1 MADVKLPKFGGKTG
15 GDDYNDRFEEFISII
30 LSTILFGT
38 KQKDFKATESK
49 ATINDKKKSLM
60 GMIEDQNNK
69 LNFIAK
75 YLEEKKKQDDKDRDA
90 LSKSMFSNSS
100 PEKTINEIIVTITS
114 KGNLQALNDLVE
126 FCQEVSK
133 DGDKN
138 VKHTLETIGAFTSLI
153 DSIIALSEKLP
164 SIAKAIMFNVKL
176 SLMLATILSATEYI
190 NDKKNIENIEA
201 ADKFIP
207 ILQKFSHELSK
218 TIKNMS
224 SAGENAGILQGITN
238 LYSINLYL
246 KGINKNVNY
255 INKNFDLRKLK
266 MATNRI
272 EHIEKFAVSIKNT
285 TKAISIAGV
294 LATVGVVAMVPITVF
309 LLAFWALKKLADKL
323 FGKDDKAMASMAAVG
338 AMSAGNGISKTD
350 KGAGSSKDGFVKM
363 ALSIAIIGLTLLFA
377 GMVVS
382 LVDMGKLFKFVV
394 TLGIFMLAMAGIM
407 KLVSS
412 GFDEKGIEAMKNF
425 MSVVIICGVIM
436 LVGAALMYIPGLIE
450 NAFLFTGVLLLF
462 VIGVSIPFIFFK
474 IVGDIVLKQVKYV
487 MALVILSGA
496 LLLIGAYMLMEYP
509 ELKEYLHDFTA
520 ILLGFIGALCTIY
533 AIFGKFCK
541 SSLKSAY
548 NLAILVG
555 VSALALTLGPILL
568 SLRFGTSVGD
578 MVTAGLYTAGFA
590 AILWGFIALIL
601 KSVNSLTKNSAK
613 IAISQAAMTGL
624 AILIGAATA
633 AITLGPIALNLAGVE
648 LIEVAK
654 FAAVLLAT
662 VGGFILV
669 AKIIDKAKTSITK
682 ALIPAGMMI
691 LIATA
696 LTGCVAVLV
705 NLIPKVEGKYLTL
718 YGLLLFMGV
727 MVASLTAA
735 IFGLGMIS
743 MNPVF
748 WAGVAAMG
756 TISLIALTLSI
767 ATMNIA
773 NALNVIKDIPED
785 VLETAPINI
794 ARVVGLMF
802 AAIGGLLTGKMVLMK
817 ADGSQEVINCGKIE
831 KEYLESGFLSTSPF
845 GVLVNNATKIGDIIS
860 NIAEGLKGY
869 AELKLPTGFKSD
881 GTPSGF
887 RPFKDSDFNSAAI
900 NMARIVGLMF
910 LTIGGLITGQMN
922 LPDSRGN
929 ITTLEIT
936 PLPIW
941 ALRENMFIDSP
952 FTVLIN
958 NATKIGDIIS
968 NISKGLQDYALLKI
982 PTGFDPKTGE
992 PTGFTKMTDKTF
1004 TDAAKNIAAVV
1015 TGMFVPFINMA
1026 NGNFDP
1032 SDSEFTK
1039 LVNKQEFEEFFHE
1052 GWFNDSPAQLLLKN
1066 ASKLGGIIS
1075 SLTNA
1080 MKDYADFRVADKWD
1094 EKGNPIHYERIDLNK
1109 VIPNATAN
1117 ITKIVTSMF
1126 GIMMDI
1132 AKDPNM
1138 QKIQKTAVEKTQGFM
1153 SAMVPMT
1160 TMLANVSDII
1170 GSYASGKFC
1179 KYNEKGEEIP
1189 PVFNITDDNIE
1200 MARENMRK
1208 TVDCML
1214 GMFTDTQASISENLG
1229 DYKSIADLIDPSNH
1243 ENGLKQ
1249 MYDDFNGEDD
1259 TEDLAKYTGA
1269 LAKAQKNNNEAYV
1282 QGTIGVLLSV
1292 INGLKTISGAVKDII
1307 EETSKID
1314 IGSSLYERQGYT
1326 WLTKNIHDILHIGTK
1341 NILRVTGGL
1350 TSGTRLFTKDQLKIT
1365 KDKFKSISDLISDEI
1380 DLFAK
1385 LGELDEKQNNSIN
1398 KNNGRSPIATLSDD
1412 LAKFSIKISGLNTNK
1427 MNTVIKL
1434 ANAVEKMGA
1443 QFGGIDRLVNAITNK
1458 LTVVLVKLIS
1468 QLNASATTINKAEKI
1483 QATRHALIK
1492 EAIKSID
1499 GLMKQ
1504 QINVMIRQEDS
1515 STPGGSPGGSPG
1527 DSLKPTASTT
1537 GTGIKGTGNQGSNQK
1552 KP

>member
-138 VKHTLETIGAFTSLI
+138 VKCTLETIGAFTTLI

-164 SIAKAIMFNVKL
+164 SMAKTIMFNVKL
-176 SLMLATILSATEYI
+176 SLMLATMLSATEYI

-266 MATNRI
+266 MATNRM

-285 TKAISIAGV
+285 TKAISIAGA

-323 FGKDDKAMASMAAVG
+323 FGKDDKTMASMAAVG
-338 AMSAGNGISKTD
+338 AMSTGNGISKAD

-377 GMVVS
+377 GMVIS
-382 LVDMGKLFKFVV
+382 LVDMGNLFKFVV
-394 TLGIFMLAMAGIM
+394 TLSIFMLAMAGIM

-450 NAFLFTGVLLLF
+450 NAFLFTAVLSLF
-462 VIGVSIPFIFFK
+462 IIGVSIPFLFFK
-474 IVGDIVLKQVKYV
+474 IVGSIVLKQVKYV

-509 ELKEYLHDFTA
+509 ELKGYLYEFTV
-520 ILLGFIGALCTIY
+520 ILLGFILALCTIY
-533 AIFGKFCK
+533 ARFGKQCK

-568 SLRFGTSVGD
+568 SLRFGTSIGD
-578 MVTAGLYTAGFA
+578 MGTAGLYVLGFGTLLLLFIRGILGVVSSIKKKIGDITM
-590 AILWGFIALIL
+590 AITG
-601 KSVNSLTKNSAK
+601 
-613 IAISQAAMTGL
+613 MTEL

-633 AITLGPIALNLAGVE
+633 AITLGPIALNLAGIE
-648 LIEVAK
+648 LLEVAK

-705 NLIPKVEGKYLTL
+705 NLIPKVEGKFWTL

-727 MVASLTAA
+727 MVGSLTAA

-773 NALNVIKDIPED
+773 NALNIIKDIPED

-869 AELKLPTGFKSD
+869 AELKLPIGFKSD

-910 LTIGGLITGQMN
+910 LAIGGLITGQMN

-992 PTGFTKMTDKTF
+992 PTGFTRMTDKTF

-1039 LVNKQEFEEFFHE
+1039 LVNKHEFEAFFHE

-1132 AKDPNM
+1132 AKDPKM

-1189 PVFNITDDNIE
+1189 PVFNITDDNIRI
-1200 MARENMRK
+1200 ARENMRK

-1214 GMFTDTQASISENLG
+1214 GMFTDTQASIAENLG

-1249 MYDDFNGEDD
+1249 MYDDFKGEDD
-1259 TEDLAKYTGA
+1259 TADLAKYTEA
-1269 LAKAQKNNNEAYV
+1269 LTKAQKNNNEAYV

-1326 WLTKNIHDILHIGTK
+1326 WLTKNIHDILHVGTK

-1365 KDKFKSISDLISDEI
+1365 KDKFKLISDLISDEI

-1515 STPGGSPGGSPG
+1515 STPGGSPGGSP
-1527 DSLKPTASTT
+1527 DNSLKPTTPTT
-1537 GTGIKGTGNQGSNQK
+1537 GTDIRKTNQGSGGAR
-1552 KP
+1552 

>member
-138 VKHTLETIGAFTSLI
+138 VKRTLETIGAFTTLI

-164 SIAKAIMFNVKL
+164 SMAKTIMFNVKL
-176 SLMLATILSATEYI
+176 SLMLATMLSATEYI

-266 MATNRI
+266 MATNRM

-285 TKAISIAGV
+285 TKAISIAGA

-323 FGKDDKAMASMAAVG
+323 FGKDDKTMASMAAVG
-338 AMSAGNGISKTD
+338 AMSTGNGISKTD

-377 GMVVS
+377 GMVIS
-382 LVDMGKLFKFVV
+382 LVDMGNLFKFVV
-394 TLGIFMLAMAGIM
+394 TLSIFMLAMAGIM

-450 NAFLFTGVLLLF
+450 NAFLFTAVLSLF
-462 VIGVSIPFIFFK
+462 VIGVSIPFLFFK
-474 IVGDIVLKQVKYV
+474 IVGSIVLKQVKYV

-509 ELKEYLHDFTA
+509 ELKGYLYEFTV
-520 ILLGFIGALCTIY
+520 ILLGFILALCTIY
-533 AIFGKFCK
+533 ARFGKQCK

-568 SLRFGTSVGD
+568 SLRFGTNIGD
-578 MVTAGLYTAGFA
+578 MGIATLYVAGFGA
-590 AILWGFIALIL
+590 LLLLFIRGILGVVSSIKKKIGDITMAITG
-601 KSVNSLTKNSAK
+601 
-613 IAISQAAMTGL
+613 MTEL

-633 AITLGPIALNLAGVE
+633 AITLGPIALNLAGIE
-648 LIEVAK
+648 LLEVAK

-705 NLIPKVEGKYLTL
+705 NLIPKVEGKFWTL

-727 MVASLTAA
+727 MVGSLTAA

-773 NALNVIKDIPED
+773 NALNIIKDIPED

-910 LTIGGLITGQMN
+910 LAIGGLITGQMN

-992 PTGFTKMTDKTF
+992 PTGFTRMTDKTF

-1039 LVNKQEFEEFFHE
+1039 LVNKHEFEAFFHE

-1132 AKDPNM
+1132 AKDPKM

-1189 PVFNITDDNIE
+1189 PVFNITDDNIRI
-1200 MARENMRK
+1200 ARENMRK

-1214 GMFTDTQASISENLG
+1214 GMFTDTQASIAENLG

-1259 TEDLAKYTGA
+1259 TADLAKYTEA

-1326 WLTKNIHDILHIGTK
+1326 WLTKNIHDILHVGTK

-1365 KDKFKSISDLISDEI
+1365 KDKFKLISDLISDEI

-1515 STPGGSPGGSPG
+1515 STPGGSPGGSP
-1527 DSLKPTASTT
+1527 DNSLKPTTPTT
-1537 GTGIKGTGNQGSNQK
+1537 GTDIRKTNQGSGGAR
-1552 KP
+1552 

>member
-90 LSKSMFSNSS
+90 LSKSMFSSSS

-138 VKHTLETIGAFTSLI
+138 VKRALETIGAFTTLI

-164 SIAKAIMFNVKL
+164 SIAKTIMFNVKL
-176 SLMLATILSATEYI
+176 SLMLATMLSATEYI
-190 NDKKNIENIEA
+190 NDKKTIENIEA

-207 ILQKFSHELSK
+207 TLQKFSHGLSE

-224 SAGENAGILQGITN
+224 SAGENAGILQGIIN

-246 KGINKNVNY
+246 KGINKNVDY
-255 INKNFDLRKLK
+255 INKHFDLRKLK
-266 MATNRI
+266 MATNRM

-285 TKAISIAGV
+285 TKAISIAGA
-294 LATVGVVAMVPITVF
+294 LATVAVVAMVPITVF

-323 FGKDDKAMASMAAVG
+323 FGKDDKTMASMAAVG
-338 AMSAGNGISKTD
+338 SMSTGNGISKSD
-350 KGAGSSKDGFVKM
+350 KGTGSSKDGFVKM

-450 NAFLFTGVLLLF
+450 NAFLFTAVLSLF
-462 VIGVSIPFIFFK
+462 IIGVSIPFLFFK
-474 IVGDIVLKQVKYV
+474 IVGNIVLKQVKYV

-509 ELKEYLHDFTA
+509 ELKGYLYEFTA

-578 MVTAGLYTAGFA
+578 MATAGLYVAGFGL
-590 AILWGFIALIL
+590 ILWGFIKLIL

-613 IAISQAAMTGL
+613 IAISQAAMIGL

-705 NLIPKVEGKYLTL
+705 NLIPKVEGKYGTL
-718 YGLLLFMGV
+718 YGLLLFMGI
-727 MVASLTAA
+727 MVGSLTAA

-773 NALNVIKDIPED
+773 NALNIIKDIPED

-881 GTPSGF
+881 GTPAGF

-910 LTIGGLITGQMN
+910 LAIGGLITGQMN

-992 PTGFTKMTDKTF
+992 PTGFTRMTDKTF

-1039 LVNKQEFEEFFHE
+1039 LVNKHEFEEFFHE

-1080 MKDYADFRVADKWD
+1080 MKDYADFRVPDKWD

-1132 AKDPNM
+1132 AKDPKM

-1189 PVFNITDDNIE
+1189 PVFNITDDNIKI
-1200 MARENMRK
+1200 ARENMRK

-1214 GMFTDTQASISENLG
+1214 GMFTDTQASISEHLG

-1249 MYDDFNGEDD
+1249 MYDDFKGEDD
-1259 TEDLAKYTGA
+1259 TADLAKYTEA

-1326 WLTKNIHDILHIGTK
+1326 WLTKNIHDILHVGTK

-1365 KDKFKSISDLISDEI
+1365 QEKFKSISDLISDEI

-1385 LGELDEKQNNSIN
+1385 LGELNEKQNNSVN

-1515 STPGGSPGGSPG
+1515 STPGGSPGGSPS
-1527 DSLKPTASTT
+1527 DSLKPTTPLT
-1537 GTGIKGTGNQGSNQK
+1537 GAGKDKHNPGSN
-1552 KP
+1552 PGSGG

>member
-90 LSKSMFSNSS
+90 LSKSIFSSSS

-138 VKHTLETIGAFTSLI
+138 VKRTLETIGAFTSLI

-164 SIAKAIMFNVKL
+164 SIAKTIMFNVKL
-176 SLMLATILSATEYI
+176 SLMLATMLSATEYI
-190 NDKKNIENIEA
+190 NDKKTIENIEA

-207 ILQKFSHELSK
+207 ILQKFSSELSK

-224 SAGENAGILQGITN
+224 SAGENAGILQGIIN

-246 KGINKNVNY
+246 KGINKNVAY
-255 INKNFDLRKLK
+255 INKNFDLKKLK
-266 MATNRI
+266 MATNRM

-285 TKAISIAGV
+285 TKAISIAGA
-294 LATVGVVAMVPITVF
+294 LATVAVVAMVPITVF

-323 FGKDDKAMASMAAVG
+323 FGKDDKTMASMAAVG
-338 AMSAGNGISKTD
+338 AMSTGNGISKTD

-377 GMVVS
+377 GMVMS
-382 LVDMGKLFKFVV
+382 LVDMGKLFIFVF
-394 TLGIFMLAMAGIM
+394 TLSLFVLAMAGIM

-462 VIGVSIPFIFFK
+462 IIGVSIPFIFFK

-509 ELKEYLHDFTA
+509 ELKGYLDEFSA

-568 SLRFGTSVGD
+568 SLRFGTNIGD
-578 MVTAGLYTAGFA
+578 MGIAALYVAGFGA
-590 AILWGFIALIL
+590 LLLLFIRGILSVVSSIKKKIGDITMAITG
-601 KSVNSLTKNSAK
+601 
-613 IAISQAAMTGL
+613 MTEL

-648 LIEVAK
+648 LLEVAK

-669 AKIIDKAKTSITK
+669 AKLIDKAKSSITK

-705 NLIPKVEGKYLTL
+705 NLIPKVEGKYWTL
-718 YGLLLFMGV
+718 YGLLLFMGA
-727 MVASLTAA
+727 MVVSLTAA

-756 TISLIALTLSI
+756 TISIIALTLSI

-773 NALNVIKDIPED
+773 NALNIIKDIPED

-910 LTIGGLITGQMN
+910 LAIGGLITGQMN

-992 PTGFTKMTDKTF
+992 PTGFTRMTDKTF

-1039 LVNKQEFEEFFHE
+1039 LVNKHEFEEFFHE

-1132 AKDPNM
+1132 AKDPKM

-1189 PVFNITDDNIE
+1189 PVFNITDDNIKI
-1200 MARENMRK
+1200 ARENMRK

-1249 MYDDFNGEDD
+1249 MYDDFKGEDD
-1259 TEDLAKYTGA
+1259 TEDLAKYTEA
-1269 LAKAQKNNNEAYV
+1269 LTKAQKNNNEAYV

-1326 WLTKNIHDILHIGTK
+1326 WLTKNIHDILHVGTK

-1515 STPGGSPGGSPG
+1515 STPGGSPGGSPD
-1527 DSLKPTASTT
+1527 DSLKPPTT
-1537 GTGIKGTGNQGSNQK
+1537 PGTGPGKGQGNKSV
-1552 KP
+1552 

>member
-164 SIAKAIMFNVKL
+164 SIAKVIMFNVKL

-266 MATNRI
+266 MVTNRI

-338 AMSAGNGISKTD
+338 AMSTGNGISKTD

-509 ELKEYLHDFTA
+509 ELKGYLYEFTA

-578 MVTAGLYTAGFA
+578 MGTAALYTAGFA

-624 AILIGAATA
+624 AILIGVATA

-654 FAAVLLAT
+654 FAVVLLAT

-743 MNPVF
+743 MNPIF

-756 TISLIALTLSI
+756 TISIIALTLSI

-869 AELKLPTGFKSD
+869 AELKLPIGFKSD

-910 LTIGGLITGQMN
+910 LAIGGLITGQMN

-992 PTGFTKMTDKTF
+992 PTGFTRMTDKTF

-1039 LVNKQEFEEFFHE
+1039 LVNKHEFEEFFHE

-1117 ITKIVTSMF
+1117 ITSIVTSMF

-1132 AKDPNM
+1132 AQDPKM

-1160 TMLANVSDII
+1160 AMLANVSDII

-1189 PVFNITDDNIE
+1189 PVFNITDDNIKI
-1200 MARENMRK
+1200 ARENMRK

-1214 GMFTDTQASISENLG
+1214 GMFTDTQASIAENLG

-1504 QINVMIRQEDS
+1504 QINVMIRQEDN
-1515 STPGGSPGGSPG
+1515 STPGGSPGGSPD
-1527 DSLKPTASTT
+1527 DSSKPSASIT
-1537 GTGIKGTGNQGSNQK
+1537 GNGKGQNNQGSGGYKQK
-1552 KP
+1552 

>member
-138 VKHTLETIGAFTSLI
+138 VKCTLETIGAFTTLI

-164 SIAKAIMFNVKL
+164 SMAKTIMFNVKL
-176 SLMLATILSATEYI
+176 SLMLATMLSATEYI

-266 MATNRI
+266 MATNRM

-285 TKAISIAGV
+285 TKAISIAGA

-323 FGKDDKAMASMAAVG
+323 FGKDDKTMASMAAVG
-338 AMSAGNGISKTD
+338 AMSTGNGISKAD

-377 GMVVS
+377 GMVIS
-382 LVDMGKLFKFVV
+382 LVDMGNLFKFVV
-394 TLGIFMLAMAGIM
+394 TLSIFMLAMAGIM

-450 NAFLFTGVLLLF
+450 NAFLFTAVLSLF
-462 VIGVSIPFIFFK
+462 IIGVSIPFLFFK
-474 IVGDIVLKQVKYV
+474 IVGSIVLKQVKYV

-509 ELKEYLHDFTA
+509 ELKGYLYEFTV
-520 ILLGFIGALCTIY
+520 ILLGFILALCTIY
-533 AIFGKFCK
+533 ARFGKQCK

-568 SLRFGTSVGD
+568 SLRFGTNIGD
-578 MVTAGLYTAGFA
+578 MGIATLYVAGFGA
-590 AILWGFIALIL
+590 LLLLFIRGILGVVSSIKKKIGDITMAITG
-601 KSVNSLTKNSAK
+601 
-613 IAISQAAMTGL
+613 MTEL

-633 AITLGPIALNLAGVE
+633 AITLGPIALNLAGIE
-648 LIEVAK
+648 LLEVAK

-705 NLIPKVEGKYLTL
+705 NLIPKVEGKFWTL

-727 MVASLTAA
+727 MVGSLTAA

-773 NALNVIKDIPED
+773 NALNIIKDIPED

-910 LTIGGLITGQMN
+910 LAIGGLITGQMN

-992 PTGFTKMTDKTF
+992 PTGFTRMTDKTF

-1039 LVNKQEFEEFFHE
+1039 LVNKHEFEAFFHE

-1117 ITKIVTSMF
+1117 ITSIVTSMF

-1132 AKDPNM
+1132 AKDPKM

-1189 PVFNITDDNIE
+1189 PVFNITDDNIRI
-1200 MARENMRK
+1200 ARENMRK

-1214 GMFTDTQASISENLG
+1214 GMFTDTQASIAENLG

-1259 TEDLAKYTGA
+1259 TADLAKYTEA

-1326 WLTKNIHDILHIGTK
+1326 WLTKNIHDILHVGTK

-1365 KDKFKSISDLISDEI
+1365 KDKFKLISDLISDEI

-1515 STPGGSPGGSPG
+1515 STPGGSPGGSP
-1527 DSLKPTASTT
+1527 DNSLKPTTPTT
-1537 GTGIKGTGNQGSNQK
+1537 GTDIRKTNQGSGGAR
-1552 KP
+1552 

>member
-90 LSKSMFSNSS
+90 LSKNMFSSSS

-138 VKHTLETIGAFTSLI
+138 VKRTLETIGAFTTLI

-164 SIAKAIMFNVKL
+164 SMAKTIMFNVKL
-176 SLMLATILSATEYI
+176 SLMLATMLSATEYI

-266 MATNRI
+266 MATNRM

-285 TKAISIAGV
+285 TKAISIAGA

-323 FGKDDKAMASMAAVG
+323 FGKDDKTMASMAAVG
-338 AMSAGNGISKTD
+338 AMSTGNGISKTD

-377 GMVVS
+377 GMVIS
-382 LVDMGKLFKFVV
+382 LVDMGNLFKFVV
-394 TLGIFMLAMAGIM
+394 TLSIFMLAMAGIM

-450 NAFLFTGVLLLF
+450 NAFLFTAVLSLF
-462 VIGVSIPFIFFK
+462 IIGVSIPFLFFK
-474 IVGDIVLKQVKYV
+474 IVGSIVLKQVKYV

-509 ELKEYLHDFTA
+509 ELKGYLYEFTV
-520 ILLGFIGALCTIY
+520 ILLGFILALCTIY
-533 AIFGKFCK
+533 ARFGKQCK

-568 SLRFGTSVGD
+568 SLRFGTNIGD
-578 MVTAGLYTAGFA
+578 MGIAALYVAGFGA
-590 AILWGFIALIL
+590 LLLLFIRGILGVVSSIKKKIGDITMAITG
-601 KSVNSLTKNSAK
+601 
-613 IAISQAAMTGL
+613 MTEL

-633 AITLGPIALNLAGVE
+633 AITLGPIALNLAGIE
-648 LIEVAK
+648 LLEVAK

-669 AKIIDKAKTSITK
+669 AKLIDKAKSSITK

-705 NLIPKVEGKYLTL
+705 NLIPKVEGKFWTL

-727 MVASLTAA
+727 MVGSLTAA

-743 MNPVF
+743 MNPIF

-773 NALNVIKDIPED
+773 NALNIIKDIPED

-869 AELKLPTGFKSD
+869 AELKLPIGFKSD

-910 LTIGGLITGQMN
+910 LAIGGLITGQMN

-992 PTGFTKMTDKTF
+992 PTGFTRMTDKTF

-1039 LVNKQEFEEFFHE
+1039 LVNKHEFEAFFHE

-1117 ITKIVTSMF
+1117 ITSIVTSMF

-1132 AKDPNM
+1132 AKDPKM

-1189 PVFNITDDNIE
+1189 PVFNITDDNIRI
-1200 MARENMRK
+1200 ARENMRK

-1214 GMFTDTQASISENLG
+1214 GMFTDTQASIAENLG

-1249 MYDDFNGEDD
+1249 MYDDFKGEDD
-1259 TEDLAKYTGA
+1259 TADLAKYTEA
-1269 LAKAQKNNNEAYV
+1269 LTKAQKNNNEAYV

-1326 WLTKNIHDILHIGTK
+1326 WLTKNIHDILHVGTK

-1365 KDKFKSISDLISDEI
+1365 KDKFKLISDLISDEI

-1515 STPGGSPGGSPG
+1515 STPGGSPGGSPD
-1527 DSLKPTASTT
+1527 DSLKPPTPPT
-1537 GTGIKGTGNQGSNQK
+1537 GTGKGMNNQGSGGRGG
-1552 KP
+1552 

>member
-90 LSKSMFSNSS
+90 LSKSMFSSSS

-138 VKHTLETIGAFTSLI
+138 VKRTLETIGAFTTLI

-164 SIAKAIMFNVKL
+164 SMAKTIMFNVKL
-176 SLMLATILSATEYI
+176 SLMLATMLSATEYI

-266 MATNRI
+266 MATNRM

-285 TKAISIAGV
+285 TKAISIAGA

-323 FGKDDKAMASMAAVG
+323 FGKDDKTMASMAAVG
-338 AMSAGNGISKTD
+338 AMSTGNGISKTD

-377 GMVVS
+377 GMVIS
-382 LVDMGKLFKFVV
+382 LVDMGNLFKFVV
-394 TLGIFMLAMAGIM
+394 TLSIFMLAMAGIM

-450 NAFLFTGVLLLF
+450 NAFLFTAVLSLF
-462 VIGVSIPFIFFK
+462 IIGVSIPFLFFK
-474 IVGDIVLKQVKYV
+474 IVGSIVLKQVKYV

-509 ELKEYLHDFTA
+509 ELKGYLYEFTV
-520 ILLGFIGALCTIY
+520 ILLGFILALCTIY
-533 AIFGKFCK
+533 ARFGKQCK

-568 SLRFGTSVGD
+568 SLRFGTNIGD
-578 MVTAGLYTAGFA
+578 MGIAALYVAGFGA
-590 AILWGFIALIL
+590 LLLLFIRGILGVVSSIKKKIGDITMAITG
-601 KSVNSLTKNSAK
+601 
-613 IAISQAAMTGL
+613 MTEL

-633 AITLGPIALNLAGVE
+633 AITLGPIALNLAGIE
-648 LIEVAK
+648 LLEVAK

-669 AKIIDKAKTSITK
+669 AKLIDKAKSSITK

-705 NLIPKVEGKYLTL
+705 NLIPKVEGKFWTL

-727 MVASLTAA
+727 MVGSLTAA

-743 MNPVF
+743 MNPIF

-773 NALNVIKDIPED
+773 NALNIIKDIPED

-794 ARVVGLMF
+794 VRVVGLMF

-869 AELKLPTGFKSD
+869 AELKLPIGFKSD

-910 LTIGGLITGQMN
+910 LAIGGLITGQMN

-992 PTGFTKMTDKTF
+992 PTGFTRMTDKTF

-1039 LVNKQEFEEFFHE
+1039 LVNKHEFEAFFHE

-1117 ITKIVTSMF
+1117 ITSIVTSMF

-1132 AKDPNM
+1132 AKDPKM

-1189 PVFNITDDNIE
+1189 PVFNITDDNIRI
-1200 MARENMRK
+1200 ARENMRK

-1214 GMFTDTQASISENLG
+1214 GMFTDTQASIAENLG

-1249 MYDDFNGEDD
+1249 MYDDFKGEDD
-1259 TEDLAKYTGA
+1259 TADLAKYTEA
-1269 LAKAQKNNNEAYV
+1269 LTKAQKNNNEAYV

-1326 WLTKNIHDILHIGTK
+1326 WLTKNIHDILHVGTK

-1365 KDKFKSISDLISDEI
+1365 KDKFKLISDLISDEI

-1515 STPGGSPGGSPG
+1515 STPGGSPGGSPD
-1527 DSLKPTASTT
+1527 DSLKPPTPPT
-1537 GTGIKGTGNQGSNQK
+1537 GTGKGMNNQGSGGRGG
-1552 KP
+1552 

>member
-90 LSKSMFSNSS
+90 LSKSIFSSSS

-138 VKHTLETIGAFTSLI
+138 VKCTLETIGAFTTLI

-164 SIAKAIMFNVKL
+164 SMAKTIMFNVKL
-176 SLMLATILSATEYI
+176 SLMLATMLSATEYI

-246 KGINKNVNY
+246 KGINKNVAY

-266 MATNRI
+266 MATNRM

-285 TKAISIAGV
+285 TKAISIAGA

-323 FGKDDKAMASMAAVG
+323 FGKDDKTMASMAAVG
-338 AMSAGNGISKTD
+338 AMSTGNGISKAD

-377 GMVVS
+377 GMVIS
-382 LVDMGKLFKFVV
+382 LVDMGNLFKFVV
-394 TLGIFMLAMAGIM
+394 TLSIFMLAMAGIM

-450 NAFLFTGVLLLF
+450 NAFLFTAVLLLF
-462 VIGVSIPFIFFK
+462 IIGVSRPFLFFK
-474 IVGDIVLKQVKYV
+474 IVGSIVLKQVKYV

-509 ELKEYLHDFTA
+509 ELKGYLYEFTV

-533 AIFGKFCK
+533 ARFGKQCK

-568 SLRFGTSVGD
+568 SLRFGTSIGD
-578 MVTAGLYTAGFA
+578 MGTAALYVGGFGL
-590 AILWGFIALIL
+590 ILWGFIKLIL

-613 IAISQAAMTGL
+613 IAISQAAMIGL
-624 AILIGAATA
+624 AILIGAATV
-633 AITLGPIALNLAGVE
+633 AITLGPIALNLAGIE
-648 LIEVAK
+648 LLEVAK
-654 FAAVLLAT
+654 FAAVLFAT

-705 NLIPKVEGKYLTL
+705 NLIPKVEGKFWTL

-727 MVASLTAA
+727 MVGSLTAA

-773 NALNVIKDIPED
+773 NALNIIKDIPED

-910 LTIGGLITGQMN
+910 LAIGGLITGQMN

-992 PTGFTKMTDKTF
+992 PTGFTRMTDKTF

-1039 LVNKQEFEEFFHE
+1039 LVNKHEFEEFFHE

-1117 ITKIVTSMF
+1117 ITSIVTSMF

-1132 AKDPNM
+1132 AKDPKM

-1189 PVFNITDDNIE
+1189 PVFNITDDNIRI
-1200 MARENMRK
+1200 ARENMRK

-1214 GMFTDTQASISENLG
+1214 GMFTDTQASIAENLG

-1249 MYDDFNGEDD
+1249 MYDDFKGEDD
-1259 TEDLAKYTGA
+1259 TADLAKYTEA
-1269 LAKAQKNNNEAYV
+1269 LTKAQKNNNEAYV

-1326 WLTKNIHDILHIGTK
+1326 WLTKNIHDILHVGTK

-1365 KDKFKSISDLISDEI
+1365 KDKFKLISDLISDEI

-1515 STPGGSPGGSPG
+1515 STPGGSPGGSPD
-1527 DSLKPTASTT
+1527 DSLKPTTPPT
-1537 GTGIKGTGNQGSNQK
+1537 GTGKGMNNQGSGGRG
-1552 KP
+1552 

>member
-90 LSKSMFSNSS
+90 LSKSIFSSSS

-138 VKHTLETIGAFTSLI
+138 VKRTLETIGAFTSLI

-164 SIAKAIMFNVKL
+164 SMAKIIMFNVKL
-176 SLMLATILSATEYI
+176 SLMLATMLSATEYI
-190 NDKKNIENIEA
+190 NDKKTIKNIEA

-207 ILQKFSHELSK
+207 ILQKFSDGLSK

-224 SAGENAGILQGITN
+224 SAGENAGILQGIIN

-246 KGINKNVNY
+246 KGINKNVAY

-266 MATNRI
+266 MATNRM

-285 TKAISIAGV
+285 TKAISIAGA

-323 FGKDDKAMASMAAVG
+323 FGKDDKTMASMAAVG
-338 AMSAGNGISKTD
+338 SMSTSNGISKTD

-377 GMVVS
+377 GMVMS
-382 LVDMGKLFKFVV
+382 LVDMGKLFIFVF
-394 TLGIFMLAMAGIM
+394 TLSLFVLAMAGIM

-462 VIGVSIPFIFFK
+462 IIGVSIPFIFFK

-509 ELKEYLHDFTA
+509 ELKGYLYEFTV
-520 ILLGFIGALCTIY
+520 ILLVFIGALCTIY
-533 AIFGKFCK
+533 ARFGKQCQ

-568 SLRFGTSVGD
+568 SLRFGTSIGD
-578 MVTAGLYTAGFA
+578 MATAGLYVLGFGTLLLLFIGG
-590 AILWGFIALIL
+590 ILLVVALI
-601 KSVNSLTKNSAK
+601 KKK
-613 IAISQAAMTGL
+613 IGDITMAITGMTELGIMIGIAA
-624 AILIGAATA
+624 A

-648 LIEVAK
+648 LLEVAK

-705 NLIPKVEGKYLTL
+705 NLIPKVEGKYWTL

-727 MVASLTAA
+727 MVGSLTAA
-735 IFGLGMIS
+735 IFGLGMIT

-773 NALNVIKDIPED
+773 IALNVIKDIPED
-785 VLETAPINI
+785 VLETAPISI

-869 AELKLPTGFKSD
+869 AELKLPIGFKSD
-881 GTPSGF
+881 GTPTGF

-910 LTIGGLITGQMN
+910 LAIGGLITGQMN

-992 PTGFTKMTDKTF
+992 PTGFTRMTDKTF

-1039 LVNKQEFEEFFHE
+1039 LVNRHEFEAFFHE

-1080 MKDYADFRVADKWD
+1080 MKDYADFRVPDKWD

-1132 AKDPNM
+1132 AKDPKM

-1189 PVFNITDDNIE
+1189 PVFNITDDNIKI
-1200 MARENMRK
+1200 ARENMRK

-1249 MYDDFNGEDD
+1249 MYDDFKGEDD
-1259 TEDLAKYTGA
+1259 TADLAKYTEA

-1326 WLTKNIHDILHIGTK
+1326 WLTKNIHDILHVGTK

-1515 STPGGSPGGSPG
+1515 STPGGSPGGSPD

-1537 GTGIKGTGNQGSNQK
+1537 RTGKDMRNPGSGNQDV
-1552 KP
+1552 

>member
-90 LSKSMFSNSS
+90 LSKSIFSSSS

-138 VKHTLETIGAFTSLI
+138 VKRTLETIGAFTSLI

-164 SIAKAIMFNVKL
+164 SMAKTIMFNVKL
-176 SLMLATILSATEYI
+176 SLMLATMLSATEYI
-190 NDKKNIENIEA
+190 NDKKAIENIEA
-201 ADKFIP
+201 ANKFIP
-207 ILQKFSHELSK
+207 TLQKFSHELSK

-224 SAGENAGILQGITN
+224 SAGENAGILQGIIN

-246 KGINKNVNY
+246 KGINKNVAY
-255 INKNFDLRKLK
+255 INKNFDLKKLE
-266 MATNRI
+266 MATNKM

-285 TKAISIAGV
+285 TKAISIAGA
-294 LATVGVVAMVPITVF
+294 LATVAVVAMVPITVF

-323 FGKDDKAMASMAAVG
+323 FGKDDKTMASMAAVG
-338 AMSAGNGISKTD
+338 AMSTGNGISKTD

-377 GMVVS
+377 GMVMS
-382 LVDMGKLFKFVV
+382 LVDMGKLFIFVF
-394 TLGIFMLAMAGIM
+394 TLSLFVLAMGGIM

-412 GFDEKGIEAMKNF
+412 GFDEKGIESMKNF

-462 VIGVSIPFIFFK
+462 IIGVSIPFIFFK

-487 MALVILSGA
+487 MALVILSEA

-509 ELKEYLHDFTA
+509 ELKGYLYEFTA
-520 ILLGFIGALCTIY
+520 ILLGFIFALCTIY
-533 AIFGKFCK
+533 ARFGKQCQ

-568 SLRFGTSVGD
+568 SLRFGTSFGD
-578 MVTAGLYTAGFA
+578 MGTAALYVAGFGGLLLLFIRGILYVVSSIKKKIGDITM
-590 AILWGFIALIL
+590 AITG
-601 KSVNSLTKNSAK
+601 
-613 IAISQAAMTGL
+613 MTEL

-669 AKIIDKAKTSITK
+669 AKMIDKAKSSITK

-705 NLIPKVEGKYLTL
+705 NLIPKVEGKFWTL
-718 YGLLLFMGV
+718 YGLLLFMGI
-727 MVASLTAA
+727 MVGSLTAA

-748 WAGVAAMG
+748 WTGVAAMG

-773 NALNVIKDIPED
+773 HALNIIKDIPED

-910 LTIGGLITGQMN
+910 LAIGGLITGQMN

-992 PTGFTKMTDKTF
+992 PTGFTRMTDKTF

-1039 LVNKQEFEEFFHE
+1039 LVNKHEFEEFFHE

-1080 MKDYADFRVADKWD
+1080 MKDYADFRVPDKWD

-1132 AKDPNM
+1132 AKDPKM

-1189 PVFNITDDNIE
+1189 PVFNITDDNIKI
-1200 MARENMRK
+1200 ARENMRK

-1214 GMFTDTQASISENLG
+1214 GMFTDTQASISEHLG

-1249 MYDDFNGEDD
+1249 MYDDFKGEDD
-1259 TEDLAKYTGA
+1259 TEDLAKYTEA
-1269 LAKAQKNNNEAYV
+1269 LTKAQKNNNEAYV

-1326 WLTKNIHDILHIGTK
+1326 WLTKNIHDILHVGTK

-1365 KDKFKSISDLISDEI
+1365 QEKFKSISDLISDEI

-1385 LGELDEKQNNSIN
+1385 LGELDEKQNDSIN

-1515 STPGGSPGGSPG
+1515 STPGGSPGGSPD
-1527 DSLKPTASTT
+1527 DSSKPSTP
-1537 GTGIKGTGNQGSNQK
+1537 GTGPGTGKGMNNPGGNV
-1552 KP
+1552 

>member
-90 LSKSMFSNSS
+90 LSKSIFSSSS
-100 PEKTINEIIVTITS
+100 PEKTVNEIIVTITS

-138 VKHTLETIGAFTSLI
+138 VKRTLETIGVFTSLI

-164 SIAKAIMFNVKL
+164 SMAKIIMFNVKL
-176 SLMLATILSATEYI
+176 SLMLATMLSATEYI
-190 NDKKNIENIEA
+190 NDKKTIENIEA

-207 ILQKFSHELSK
+207 ILQKFSSELSK

-224 SAGENAGILQGITN
+224 SAGENAGILQGIIN

-246 KGINKNVNY
+246 KGINKNVAY

-266 MATNRI
+266 MATNRM

-285 TKAISIAGV
+285 TKAISIAGA
-294 LATVGVVAMVPITVF
+294 LATVAVVAMVPITVF

-323 FGKDDKAMASMAAVG
+323 FGKDDKTMASMAAVG
-338 AMSAGNGISKTD
+338 AMSTGNGISKTD

-377 GMVVS
+377 GMVMS

-509 ELKEYLHDFTA
+509 ELKGYLYEFTA

-578 MVTAGLYTAGFA
+578 MVTAGFYVGGFGA
-590 AILWGFIALIL
+590 LLLLFIRGILSVVSSIKKKIGDITMAITG
-601 KSVNSLTKNSAK
+601 
-613 IAISQAAMTGL
+613 MTEL

-648 LIEVAK
+648 LLEVAK

-662 VGGFILV
+662 VAGFILV
-669 AKIIDKAKTSITK
+669 AKLIDKAKSSITK

-705 NLIPKVEGKYLTL
+705 NLIPKVEGKYWTL
-718 YGLLLFMGV
+718 YGLLLFMGA
-727 MVASLTAA
+727 MVVSLTAA

-773 NALNVIKDIPED
+773 HALNIIKDIPED

-910 LTIGGLITGQMN
+910 LAIGGLITGQMN

-992 PTGFTKMTDKTF
+992 PTGFTRMTDKTF

-1039 LVNKQEFEEFFHE
+1039 LVNKHEFEEFFHE

-1132 AKDPNM
+1132 AKDPKM

-1160 TMLANVSDII
+1160 TMLANVSNII

-1200 MARENMRK
+1200 IARENMRK

-1214 GMFTDTQASISENLG
+1214 GMFTDTQASISAHLG

-1249 MYDDFNGEDD
+1249 MYDDFKGEDD
-1259 TEDLAKYTGA
+1259 TEDLAKYTEA
-1269 LAKAQKNNNEAYV
+1269 LTKAQKNNNEAYV

-1326 WLTKNIHDILHIGTK
+1326 WLTKNIHDILHVGTK

-1365 KDKFKSISDLISDEI
+1365 QDKFKSISDLISDEI

-1385 LGELDEKQNNSIN
+1385 LGELNEKQNNSVN

-1515 STPGGSPGGSPG
+1515 STPGGSPGGSPD
-1527 DSLKPTASTT
+1527 DSLKPTTH
-1537 GTGIKGTGNQGSNQK
+1537 GTRPGIGQRNQGSD
-1552 KP
+1552 KPQ

>member
-90 LSKSMFSNSS
+90 LSKSIFSSSS

-138 VKHTLETIGAFTSLI
+138 VKCTLETIGAFTTLI

-164 SIAKAIMFNVKL
+164 SMAKTIMFNVKL
-176 SLMLATILSATEYI
+176 SLMLATMLSATEYI

-266 MATNRI
+266 MATNRM

-285 TKAISIAGV
+285 TKAISIAGA

-323 FGKDDKAMASMAAVG
+323 FGKDDKTMASMAAVG
-338 AMSAGNGISKTD
+338 AMSTGNGISKAD

-377 GMVVS
+377 GMVIS
-382 LVDMGKLFKFVV
+382 LVDMGNLFKFVV
-394 TLGIFMLAMAGIM
+394 TLSIFMLAMAGIM

-450 NAFLFTGVLLLF
+450 NAFLFTAVLLLF
-462 VIGVSIPFIFFK
+462 IIGVSRPFLFFK
-474 IVGDIVLKQVKYV
+474 IVGSIVLKQVKYV

-509 ELKEYLHDFTA
+509 ELKGYLYEFTV

-533 AIFGKFCK
+533 ARFGKQCK

-568 SLRFGTSVGD
+568 SLRFGTSIGD
-578 MVTAGLYTAGFA
+578 MGTAALYVGGFGL
-590 AILWGFIALIL
+590 ILWGFIKLIL

-613 IAISQAAMTGL
+613 IAISQAAMIGL
-624 AILIGAATA
+624 AILIGAATV
-633 AITLGPIALNLAGVE
+633 AITLGPIALNLAGIE
-648 LIEVAK
+648 LLEVAK
-654 FAAVLLAT
+654 FAAVLFAT

-705 NLIPKVEGKYLTL
+705 NLIPKVEGKFWTL

-727 MVASLTAA
+727 MVGSLTAA

-773 NALNVIKDIPED
+773 NALNIIKDIPED

-910 LTIGGLITGQMN
+910 LAIGGLITGQMN

-992 PTGFTKMTDKTF
+992 PTGFTRMTDKTF

-1039 LVNKQEFEEFFHE
+1039 LVNKHEFEEFFHE

-1117 ITKIVTSMF
+1117 ITSIVTSMF

-1132 AKDPNM
+1132 AKDPKM

-1189 PVFNITDDNIE
+1189 PVFNITDDNIRI
-1200 MARENMRK
+1200 ARENMRK

-1214 GMFTDTQASISENLG
+1214 GMFTDTQASIAENLG

-1249 MYDDFNGEDD
+1249 MYDDFKGEDD
-1259 TEDLAKYTGA
+1259 TADLAKYTEA
-1269 LAKAQKNNNEAYV
+1269 LTKAQKNNNEAYV

-1326 WLTKNIHDILHIGTK
+1326 WLTKNIHDILHVGTK

-1365 KDKFKSISDLISDEI
+1365 KDKFKLISDLISDEI

-1515 STPGGSPGGSPG
+1515 STPGGSPGGSPD
-1527 DSLKPTASTT
+1527 DSLKPTTPPT
-1537 GTGIKGTGNQGSNQK
+1537 GTGKGMNNQGSGGRG
-1552 KP
+1552 

>member
-138 VKHTLETIGAFTSLI
+138 VKCTLETIGAFTTLI

-164 SIAKAIMFNVKL
+164 SMAKTIMFNVKL
-176 SLMLATILSATEYI
+176 SLMLATMLSATEYI

-266 MATNRI
+266 MATNRM

-285 TKAISIAGV
+285 TKAISIAGA

-323 FGKDDKAMASMAAVG
+323 FGKDDKTMASMAAVG
-338 AMSAGNGISKTD
+338 AMSTGNGISKTD

-377 GMVVS
+377 GMVIS
-382 LVDMGKLFKFVV
+382 LVDMGNLFKFVV
-394 TLGIFMLAMAGIM
+394 TLSIFMLAMAGIM

-450 NAFLFTGVLLLF
+450 NAFLFTAVLSLF
-462 VIGVSIPFIFFK
+462 IIGVSIPFLFFK
-474 IVGDIVLKQVKYV
+474 IVGSIVLKQVKYV

-509 ELKEYLHDFTA
+509 ELKGYLYEFTV
-520 ILLGFIGALCTIY
+520 ILLGFILALCTIY
-533 AIFGKFCK
+533 ARFGKQCK

-568 SLRFGTSVGD
+568 SLRFGTSIGD
-578 MVTAGLYTAGFA
+578 MGTAGLYVLGFGTLLLLFIRGILGVVSSIKKKIGDITM
-590 AILWGFIALIL
+590 AITG
-601 KSVNSLTKNSAK
+601 
-613 IAISQAAMTGL
+613 MTEL

-705 NLIPKVEGKYLTL
+705 NLIPKVEGKFWTL

-727 MVASLTAA
+727 MVGSLTAA

-743 MNPVF
+743 MNPIF

-773 NALNVIKDIPED
+773 NALNIIKDIPED

-869 AELKLPTGFKSD
+869 AELKLPIGFKSD

-910 LTIGGLITGQMN
+910 LAIGGLITGQMN

-992 PTGFTKMTDKTF
+992 PTGFTRMTDKTF

-1039 LVNKQEFEEFFHE
+1039 LVNKHEFEAFFHE

-1117 ITKIVTSMF
+1117 ITSIVTSMF

-1132 AKDPNM
+1132 AKDPKM

-1189 PVFNITDDNIE
+1189 PVFNITDDNIRI
-1200 MARENMRK
+1200 ARENMRK

-1214 GMFTDTQASISENLG
+1214 GMFTDTQASIAENLG

-1249 MYDDFNGEDD
+1249 MYDDFKGEDD
-1259 TEDLAKYTGA
+1259 TADLAKYTEA
-1269 LAKAQKNNNEAYV
+1269 LTKAQKNNNEAYV

-1326 WLTKNIHDILHIGTK
+1326 WLTKNIHDILHVGTK

-1365 KDKFKSISDLISDEI
+1365 KDKFKLISDLISDEI

-1515 STPGGSPGGSPG
+1515 STPGGSPGGSPD
-1527 DSLKPTASTT
+1527 DSLKPTTPPT
-1537 GTGIKGTGNQGSNQK
+1537 GTGKGMNNQGSGGR
-1552 KP
+1552 

>member
-138 VKHTLETIGAFTSLI
+138 VKCTLETIGAFTTLI

-164 SIAKAIMFNVKL
+164 SMAKTIMFNVKL
-176 SLMLATILSATEYI
+176 SLMLATMLSATEYI

-266 MATNRI
+266 MATNRM

-285 TKAISIAGV
+285 TKAISIAGA

-323 FGKDDKAMASMAAVG
+323 FGKDDKTMASMAAVG
-338 AMSAGNGISKTD
+338 AMSTGNGISKTD

-377 GMVVS
+377 GMVIS
-382 LVDMGKLFKFVV
+382 LVDMGNLFKFVV
-394 TLGIFMLAMAGIM
+394 TLSIFMLAMAGIM

-450 NAFLFTGVLLLF
+450 NAFLFTAVLSLF
-462 VIGVSIPFIFFK
+462 VIGVSIPFLFFK
-474 IVGDIVLKQVKYV
+474 IVGSIVLKQVKYV

-509 ELKEYLHDFTA
+509 ELKGYLYEFTV
-520 ILLGFIGALCTIY
+520 ILLGFILALCTIY
-533 AIFGKFCK
+533 ARFGKQCK

-568 SLRFGTSVGD
+568 SLRFGTNIGD
-578 MVTAGLYTAGFA
+578 MGIATLYVAGFGA
-590 AILWGFIALIL
+590 LLLLFIRGILGVVSSIKKKIGDITMAITG
-601 KSVNSLTKNSAK
+601 
-613 IAISQAAMTGL
+613 MTEL

-705 NLIPKVEGKYLTL
+705 NLIPKVEGKFWTL

-727 MVASLTAA
+727 MVGSLTAA

-743 MNPVF
+743 MNPIF

-773 NALNVIKDIPED
+773 NALNIIKDIPED

-869 AELKLPTGFKSD
+869 AELKLPIGFKSD

-910 LTIGGLITGQMN
+910 LAIGGLITGQMN

-992 PTGFTKMTDKTF
+992 PTGFTRMTDKTF

-1039 LVNKQEFEEFFHE
+1039 LVNKHEFEAFFHE

-1117 ITKIVTSMF
+1117 ITSIVTSMF

-1132 AKDPNM
+1132 AKDPKM

-1189 PVFNITDDNIE
+1189 PVFNITDDNIRI
-1200 MARENMRK
+1200 ARENMRK

-1214 GMFTDTQASISENLG
+1214 GMFTDTQASIAENLG

-1259 TEDLAKYTGA
+1259 TADLAKYTEA

-1326 WLTKNIHDILHIGTK
+1326 WLTKNIHDILHVGTK

-1365 KDKFKSISDLISDEI
+1365 KDKFKLISDLISDEI

-1515 STPGGSPGGSPG
+1515 STPGGSPGGSPD
-1527 DSLKPTASTT
+1527 DSLKPTTPPT
-1537 GTGIKGTGNQGSNQK
+1537 GTGKGMNNQGSGGR
-1552 KP
+1552 

>member
-90 LSKSMFSNSS
+90 LSKSIFSSSS

-138 VKHTLETIGAFTSLI
+138 VKRTLETIGVFTSLI

-164 SIAKAIMFNVKL
+164 SMAKIIMFNVKL
-176 SLMLATILSATEYI
+176 SLMLATMLTATEYI
-190 NDKKNIENIEA
+190 NDKKTIENIEA

-207 ILQKFSHELSK
+207 TLQKFSHGLSE

-224 SAGENAGILQGITN
+224 SAGENAGILQGIIN

-246 KGINKNVNY
+246 KGINKNVAY

-266 MATNRI
+266 MATNRM

-285 TKAISIAGV
+285 TKAISIAGA

-323 FGKDDKAMASMAAVG
+323 FGKDDKTMASMAAVG
-338 AMSAGNGISKTD
+338 AMSTGNGISKTD

-382 LVDMGKLFKFVV
+382 LVDMGKLFKFVI
-394 TLGIFMLAMAGIM
+394 TLSIFMLAMAGIM

-450 NAFLFTGVLLLF
+450 NAFLFTAVLSLF
-462 VIGVSIPFIFFK
+462 IIGVSIPFLFFK
-474 IVGDIVLKQVKYV
+474 IVGNIVLKQVKYV

-509 ELKEYLHDFTA
+509 ELKGYLYEFTV
-520 ILLGFIGALCTIY
+520 ILLGFIFALCTIY
-533 AIFGKFCK
+533 ARFGKQCQ

-568 SLRFGTSVGD
+568 SLRFGTSIGD
-578 MVTAGLYTAGFA
+578 MATAGLYVAGFGL
-590 AILWGFIALIL
+590 ILWGFIKLIL

-613 IAISQAAMTGL
+613 IAISQAAMIGL
-624 AILIGAATA
+624 AILIGAATT

-648 LIEVAK
+648 LLEVAK

-705 NLIPKVEGKYLTL
+705 NLIPKVEGKYGTL
-718 YGLLLFMGV
+718 YGLLLFMGI
-727 MVASLTAA
+727 MVGSLTAA

-756 TISLIALTLSI
+756 TISIIALTLSI

-773 NALNVIKDIPED
+773 HALNIIKDIPED

-910 LTIGGLITGQMN
+910 LAIGGLITGQMN

-992 PTGFTKMTDKTF
+992 PTGFTRMTDKTF

-1039 LVNKQEFEEFFHE
+1039 LVNKHEFEEFFHE

-1080 MKDYADFRVADKWD
+1080 MKDYADFRVPDKWD

-1132 AKDPNM
+1132 AKDPKM

-1189 PVFNITDDNIE
+1189 PVFNITDDNIKI
-1200 MARENMRK
+1200 ARENMRK

-1214 GMFTDTQASISENLG
+1214 GMFTDTQASISEHLG

-1249 MYDDFNGEDD
+1249 MYDDFKGEDD
-1259 TEDLAKYTGA
+1259 TEDLAKYTEA
-1269 LAKAQKNNNEAYV
+1269 LTKAQKNNNEAYV

-1326 WLTKNIHDILHIGTK
+1326 WLTKNIHDILHVGTK

-1365 KDKFKSISDLISDEI
+1365 QEKFNLISDLISDEI

-1385 LGELDEKQNNSIN
+1385 LGELNEKQNNSVN

-1515 STPGGSPGGSPG
+1515 STPGGSPGGSPD
-1527 DSLKPTASTT
+1527 DSSKPTASTT
-1537 GTGIKGTGNQGSNQK
+1537 GTGNRGMHNRGSGNQDV
-1552 KP
+1552 

>member
-1 MADVKLPKFGGKTG
+1 M
-15 GDDYNDRFEEFISII
+15 
-30 LSTILFGT
+30 
-38 KQKDFKATESK
+38 
-49 ATINDKKKSLM
+49 
-60 GMIEDQNNK
+60 
-69 LNFIAK
+69 
-75 YLEEKKKQDDKDRDA
+75 
-90 LSKSMFSNSS
+90 
-100 PEKTINEIIVTITS
+100 
-114 KGNLQALNDLVE
+114 
-126 FCQEVSK
+126 
-133 DGDKN
+133 
-138 VKHTLETIGAFTSLI
+138 
-153 DSIIALSEKLP
+153 
-164 SIAKAIMFNVKL
+164 
-176 SLMLATILSATEYI
+176 
-190 NDKKNIENIEA
+190 
-201 ADKFIP
+201 
-207 ILQKFSHELSK
+207 
-218 TIKNMS
+218 
-224 SAGENAGILQGITN
+224 
-238 LYSINLYL
+238 
-246 KGINKNVNY
+246 
-255 INKNFDLRKLK
+255 
-266 MATNRI
+266 

-285 TKAISIAGV
+285 TKAISIAGA
-294 LATVGVVAMVPITVF
+294 LATVAVVAMVPITVF

-323 FGKDDKAMASMAAVG
+323 FGKDDKTMASMAAVG
-338 AMSAGNGISKTD
+338 AMSTGNGISKSD

-450 NAFLFTGVLLLF
+450 NAFLFTGALLLF

-509 ELKEYLHDFTA
+509 ELRGYLYEFTV
-520 ILLGFIGALCTIY
+520 ILLVFIGALCAIY
-533 AIFGKFCK
+533 ARFGKQCQ

-568 SLRFGTSVGD
+568 SLRFGTNIGD
-578 MVTAGLYTAGFA
+578 MGIAALYVAGFGA
-590 AILWGFIALIL
+590 LLLLFIRGILSVVSSIKKKIGDITMAITG
-601 KSVNSLTKNSAK
+601 
-613 IAISQAAMTGL
+613 MTEL

-648 LIEVAK
+648 LLEVAK

-669 AKIIDKAKTSITK
+669 AKLIDKAKSSITK

-705 NLIPKVEGKYLTL
+705 NLIPKVEGKYWTL

-727 MVASLTAA
+727 MVGSLTAA

-748 WAGVAAMG
+748 WTGVAAMG

-773 NALNVIKDIPED
+773 HALNIIKDIPED

-881 GTPSGF
+881 GTPAGF

-910 LTIGGLITGQMN
+910 LAIGGLITGQMN

-1039 LVNKQEFEEFFHE
+1039 LVNKHEFEEFFHE

-1132 AKDPNM
+1132 AKDPKM

-1200 MARENMRK
+1200 IARENMRK

-1214 GMFTDTQASISENLG
+1214 GMFTDTQASISAHLG

-1249 MYDDFNGEDD
+1249 MYDDFKGEDD
-1259 TEDLAKYTGA
+1259 TEDLAKYTEA
-1269 LAKAQKNNNEAYV
+1269 LTKAQKNNNEAYV

-1326 WLTKNIHDILHIGTK
+1326 WLTKNIHDILHVGTK

-1365 KDKFKSISDLISDEI
+1365 QEKFKSISDLISDEI

-1385 LGELDEKQNNSIN
+1385 LGELNEKQNNSVN
-1398 KNNGRSPIATLSDD
+1398 KNNGKSPIATLSDD

-1515 STPGGSPGGSPG
+1515 STPGGSPGGSPD
-1527 DSLKPTASTT
+1527 DSSKPNTP
-1537 GTGIKGTGNQGSNQK
+1537 GTGPGIGQHNRGSDVK
-1552 KP
+1552 

>member
-138 VKHTLETIGAFTSLI
+138 VKRTLETIGAFTTLI

-164 SIAKAIMFNVKL
+164 SMAKTIMFNVKL
-176 SLMLATILSATEYI
+176 SLMLATMLSATEYI

-266 MATNRI
+266 MATNRM

-285 TKAISIAGV
+285 TKAISIAGA

-323 FGKDDKAMASMAAVG
+323 FGKDDKTMASMAAVG
-338 AMSAGNGISKTD
+338 AMSTGNGISKTD

-377 GMVVS
+377 GMVIS
-382 LVDMGKLFKFVV
+382 LVDMGNLFKFVV
-394 TLGIFMLAMAGIM
+394 TLSIFMLAMAGIM

-450 NAFLFTGVLLLF
+450 NAFLFTAVLSLF
-462 VIGVSIPFIFFK
+462 VIGVSIPFLFFK
-474 IVGDIVLKQVKYV
+474 IVGSIVLKQVKYV

-509 ELKEYLHDFTA
+509 ELKGYLYEFTV
-520 ILLGFIGALCTIY
+520 ILLGFILALCTIY
-533 AIFGKFCK
+533 ARFGKQCK

-568 SLRFGTSVGD
+568 SLRFGTNIGD
-578 MVTAGLYTAGFA
+578 MGIATLYVAGFGA
-590 AILWGFIALIL
+590 LLLLFIRGILGVVSSIKKKIGDITMAITG
-601 KSVNSLTKNSAK
+601 
-613 IAISQAAMTGL
+613 MTEL

-633 AITLGPIALNLAGVE
+633 AITLGPIALNLAGIE
-648 LIEVAK
+648 LLEVAK

-669 AKIIDKAKTSITK
+669 AKLIDKAKSSITK

-705 NLIPKVEGKYLTL
+705 NLIPKVEGKFWTL

-727 MVASLTAA
+727 MVGSLTAA

-773 NALNVIKDIPED
+773 NALNIIKDIPED

-910 LTIGGLITGQMN
+910 LAIGGLITGQMN

-992 PTGFTKMTDKTF
+992 PTGFTRMTDKTF

-1039 LVNKQEFEEFFHE
+1039 LVNKHEFEAFFHE

-1117 ITKIVTSMF
+1117 ITSIVTSMF

-1132 AKDPNM
+1132 AKDPKM

-1170 GSYASGKFC
+1170 GSYALGKFC

-1189 PVFNITDDNIE
+1189 PVFNITDDNIRI
-1200 MARENMRK
+1200 ARENMRK

-1214 GMFTDTQASISENLG
+1214 GMFTDTQASIAENLG

-1249 MYDDFNGEDD
+1249 MYDDFKGEDD
-1259 TEDLAKYTGA
+1259 TADLAKYTEA

-1326 WLTKNIHDILHIGTK
+1326 WLTKNIHDILHVGTK

-1365 KDKFKSISDLISDEI
+1365 KEKFKLISDLISDEI

-1515 STPGGSPGGSPG
+1515 STPAGSPGGSP
-1527 DSLKPTASTT
+1527 DNSLKPTTPTT
-1537 GTGIKGTGNQGSNQK
+1537 GTDIRKTNQGSGAR
-1552 KP
+1552 

>member
-60 GMIEDQNNK
+60 GIIEDQNNK

-90 LSKSMFSNSS
+90 LSKSIFSSSS
-100 PEKTINEIIVTITS
+100 PEKTVNEIIVTITS

-138 VKHTLETIGAFTSLI
+138 VKRTLETIGAFTSLI

-164 SIAKAIMFNVKL
+164 SMAKTIMFNVKL
-176 SLMLATILSATEYI
+176 SLMLATMLSATEYI

-207 ILQKFSHELSK
+207 ILQKFSHGLSK

-224 SAGENAGILQGITN
+224 SAGENAGILQGIIN

-246 KGINKNVNY
+246 KGINKNVAY

-266 MATNRI
+266 MATNTM

-285 TKAISIAGV
+285 TKAISIAGA
-294 LATVGVVAMVPITVF
+294 LATVAVIAIVPITVF

-323 FGKDDKAMASMAAVG
+323 FGKDDKTMASMAAVG
-338 AMSAGNGISKTD
+338 AMSIGKADKVAGN
-350 KGAGSSKDGFVKM
+350 SKDGFVKM

-377 GMVVS
+377 GMVMS
-382 LVDMGKLFKFVV
+382 LVDMGKLFIFVF
-394 TLGIFMLAMAGIM
+394 TLSLFVLAMAGIM

-450 NAFLFTGVLLLF
+450 NAFLFTAVLSLF
-462 VIGVSIPFIFFK
+462 IIGVSIPFLFFK
-474 IVGDIVLKQVKYV
+474 IVGGIVLKQVKYV

-509 ELKEYLHDFTA
+509 ELKGYLYEFTV
-520 ILLGFIGALCTIY
+520 ILLGFILALCTIY
-533 AIFGKFCK
+533 AEFGKQCK

-568 SLRFGTSVGD
+568 SLRFGTNIGD
-578 MVTAGLYTAGFA
+578 MGIAALYVAGFGA
-590 AILWGFIALIL
+590 LLLLFICGILYVVSSIKKKIGDITMAITG
-601 KSVNSLTKNSAK
+601 
-613 IAISQAAMTGL
+613 MTEL
-624 AILIGAATA
+624 AILIGVATA
-633 AITLGPIALNLAGVE
+633 AITLGPIALNLAGIE
-648 LIEVAK
+648 LLEVAK

-669 AKIIDKAKTSITK
+669 AKLIDKAKSSITK

-718 YGLLLFMGV
+718 YGLLLFMGA
-727 MVASLTAA
+727 MVASITAA
-735 IFGLGMIS
+735 IFGLGVIT

-756 TISLIALTLSI
+756 TISIIALTLSI

-773 NALNVIKDIPED
+773 NALNIIKDIPED

-869 AELKLPTGFKSD
+869 AELKLPIGFKSD

-910 LTIGGLITGQMN
+910 LAIGGLITGQMN

-992 PTGFTKMTDKTF
+992 PTGFTRMTDKTF

-1039 LVNKQEFEEFFHE
+1039 LVNKHEFEEFFHE

-1109 VIPNATAN
+1109 VIPKAIEN
-1117 ITKIVTSMF
+1117 ITSIVTSMF

-1132 AKDPNM
+1132 AQDPKM
-1138 QKIQKTAVEKTQGFM
+1138 QKIQKTTVEKTQGFM

-1189 PVFNITDDNIE
+1189 PVFNITDDNIKI
-1200 MARENMRK
+1200 ARENMRK

-1214 GMFTDTQASISENLG
+1214 GMFTDTQASISEHLG

-1259 TEDLAKYTGA
+1259 TEDLAKYTEA

-1326 WLTKNIHDILHIGTK
+1326 WLTKNIHDILHVGTK

-1365 KDKFKSISDLISDEI
+1365 KDKFKLISDLISDEI

-1527 DSLKPTASTT
+1527 DSLKPNTPIN
-1537 GTGIKGTGNQGSNQK
+1537 GTDKRQNNQGSGG
-1552 KP
+1552 

>member
-90 LSKSMFSNSS
+90 LSKNMFSSSS

-138 VKHTLETIGAFTSLI
+138 VKRTLETIGAFTTLI

-164 SIAKAIMFNVKL
+164 SMAKTIMFNVKL
-176 SLMLATILSATEYI
+176 SLMLATMLSATEYI

-266 MATNRI
+266 MATNRM

-285 TKAISIAGV
+285 TKAISIAGA

-323 FGKDDKAMASMAAVG
+323 FGKDDKTMASMAAVG
-338 AMSAGNGISKTD
+338 AMSTGNGISKTD

-377 GMVVS
+377 GMVIS
-382 LVDMGKLFKFVV
+382 LVDMGNLFKFVV
-394 TLGIFMLAMAGIM
+394 TLSIFMLAMAGIM

-450 NAFLFTGVLLLF
+450 NAFLFTAVLSLF
-462 VIGVSIPFIFFK
+462 IIGVSIPFLFFK
-474 IVGDIVLKQVKYV
+474 IVGSIVLKQVKYV

-509 ELKEYLHDFTA
+509 ELKGYLYEFTV
-520 ILLGFIGALCTIY
+520 ILLGFILALCTIY
-533 AIFGKFCK
+533 ARFGKQCK

-568 SLRFGTSVGD
+568 SLRFGTNIGD
-578 MVTAGLYTAGFA
+578 MGIAALYVAGFGA
-590 AILWGFIALIL
+590 LLLLFIRGILGVVSSIKKKIGDITMAITG
-601 KSVNSLTKNSAK
+601 
-613 IAISQAAMTGL
+613 MTEL

-633 AITLGPIALNLAGVE
+633 AITLGPIALNLAGIE
-648 LIEVAK
+648 LLEVAK

-705 NLIPKVEGKYLTL
+705 NLIPKVEGKFWTL

-727 MVASLTAA
+727 MVGSLTAA

-743 MNPVF
+743 MNPIF

-773 NALNVIKDIPED
+773 NALNIIKDIPED

-794 ARVVGLMF
+794 VRVVGLMF

-869 AELKLPTGFKSD
+869 AELKLPIGFKSD

-910 LTIGGLITGQMN
+910 LAIGGLITGQMN

-992 PTGFTKMTDKTF
+992 PTGFTRMTDKTF

-1039 LVNKQEFEEFFHE
+1039 LVNKHEFEAFFHE

-1117 ITKIVTSMF
+1117 ITSIVTSMF

-1132 AKDPNM
+1132 AKDPKM

-1189 PVFNITDDNIE
+1189 PVFNITDDNIRI
-1200 MARENMRK
+1200 ARENMRK

-1214 GMFTDTQASISENLG
+1214 GMFTDTQASIAENLG

-1249 MYDDFNGEDD
+1249 MYDDFKGEDD
-1259 TEDLAKYTGA
+1259 TADLAKYTEA
-1269 LAKAQKNNNEAYV
+1269 LTKAQKNNNEAYV

-1326 WLTKNIHDILHIGTK
+1326 WLTKNIHDILHVGTK

-1365 KDKFKSISDLISDEI
+1365 KDKFKLISDLISDEI

-1515 STPGGSPGGSPG
+1515 STPGGSPGGSPD
-1527 DSLKPTASTT
+1527 DSLKPPTPPT
-1537 GTGIKGTGNQGSNQK
+1537 GTGKGMNNQGSGGRGG
-1552 KP
+1552 

>member
-138 VKHTLETIGAFTSLI
+138 VKCTLETIGAFTTLI

-164 SIAKAIMFNVKL
+164 SMAKTIMFNVKL
-176 SLMLATILSATEYI
+176 SLMLATMLSATEYI

-246 KGINKNVNY
+246 KGINKNVAY

-266 MATNRI
+266 MATNRM

-285 TKAISIAGV
+285 TKAISIAGA

-323 FGKDDKAMASMAAVG
+323 FGKDDKTMASMAAVG
-338 AMSAGNGISKTD
+338 AMSTGNGISKAD

-377 GMVVS
+377 GMVIS
-382 LVDMGKLFKFVV
+382 LVDMGNLFKFVV
-394 TLGIFMLAMAGIM
+394 TLSIFMLAMAGIM

-450 NAFLFTGVLLLF
+450 NAFLFTAVLSLF
-462 VIGVSIPFIFFK
+462 IIGVSIPFLFFK
-474 IVGDIVLKQVKYV
+474 IVGSIVLKQVKYV

-509 ELKEYLHDFTA
+509 ELKGYLYEFTV
-520 ILLGFIGALCTIY
+520 ILLGFILALCTIY
-533 AIFGKFCK
+533 ARFGKQCK

-568 SLRFGTSVGD
+568 SLRFGTSIGD
-578 MVTAGLYTAGFA
+578 MGTAGLYVLGFGTLLLLFIRGILGVVSSIKKKIGDITM
-590 AILWGFIALIL
+590 AITG
-601 KSVNSLTKNSAK
+601 
-613 IAISQAAMTGL
+613 MTEL

-705 NLIPKVEGKYLTL
+705 NLIPKVEGKFWTL

-727 MVASLTAA
+727 MVGSLTAA

-743 MNPVF
+743 MNPIF

-773 NALNVIKDIPED
+773 NALNIIKDIPED

-869 AELKLPTGFKSD
+869 AELKLPIGFKSD

-910 LTIGGLITGQMN
+910 LAIGGLITGQMN

-992 PTGFTKMTDKTF
+992 PTGFTRMTDKTF

-1039 LVNKQEFEEFFHE
+1039 LVNKHEFEAFFHE

-1117 ITKIVTSMF
+1117 ITSIVTSMF

-1132 AKDPNM
+1132 AKDPKM

-1189 PVFNITDDNIE
+1189 PVFNITDDNIRI
-1200 MARENMRK
+1200 ARENMRK

-1214 GMFTDTQASISENLG
+1214 GMFTDTQASIAENLG

-1249 MYDDFNGEDD
+1249 MYDDFKGEDD
-1259 TEDLAKYTGA
+1259 TADLAKYTEA
-1269 LAKAQKNNNEAYV
+1269 LTKAQKNNNEAYV

-1326 WLTKNIHDILHIGTK
+1326 WLTKNIHDILHVGTK

-1365 KDKFKSISDLISDEI
+1365 KDKFKLISDLISDEI

-1515 STPGGSPGGSPG
+1515 STPGGSPGGSPD
-1527 DSLKPTASTT
+1527 DSLKPTTPPT
-1537 GTGIKGTGNQGSNQK
+1537 GTGKGMNNQGSGGRG
-1552 KP
+1552 

>member
-138 VKHTLETIGAFTSLI
+138 VKRTLETIGAFTTLI

-164 SIAKAIMFNVKL
+164 SMAKTIMFNVKL
-176 SLMLATILSATEYI
+176 SLMLATMLSATEYI

-266 MATNRI
+266 MATNRM

-285 TKAISIAGV
+285 TKAISIAGA

-323 FGKDDKAMASMAAVG
+323 FGKDDKTMASMAAVG
-338 AMSAGNGISKTD
+338 AMSTGNGISKTD

-377 GMVVS
+377 GMVIS
-382 LVDMGKLFKFVV
+382 LVDMGNLFKFVV
-394 TLGIFMLAMAGIM
+394 TLSIFMLAMAGIM

-450 NAFLFTGVLLLF
+450 NAFLFTAVLSLF
-462 VIGVSIPFIFFK
+462 VIGVSIPFLFFK
-474 IVGDIVLKQVKYV
+474 IVGSIVLKQVKYV

-509 ELKEYLHDFTA
+509 ELKGYLYEFTV
-520 ILLGFIGALCTIY
+520 ILLGFILALCTIY
-533 AIFGKFCK
+533 ARFGKQCK

-568 SLRFGTSVGD
+568 SLRFGTNIGD
-578 MVTAGLYTAGFA
+578 MGIATLYVAGFGALLLLFIRGILGVVSSIKKKIGDITMAITGMTELGIMIGIA
-590 AILWGFIALIL
+590 A
-601 KSVNSLTKNSAK
+601 
-613 IAISQAAMTGL
+613 
-624 AILIGAATA
+624 A

-669 AKIIDKAKTSITK
+669 AKLIDKAKSSITK

-705 NLIPKVEGKYLTL
+705 NLIPKVEGKFWTL

-727 MVASLTAA
+727 MVGSLTAA

-773 NALNVIKDIPED
+773 NALNIIKDIPED

-910 LTIGGLITGQMN
+910 LAIGGLITGQMN

-992 PTGFTKMTDKTF
+992 PTGFTRMTDKTF

-1039 LVNKQEFEEFFHE
+1039 LVNKHEFEEFFHE

-1132 AKDPNM
+1132 AKDPKM

-1189 PVFNITDDNIE
+1189 PVFNITDDNIRI
-1200 MARENMRK
+1200 ARENMRK

-1214 GMFTDTQASISENLG
+1214 GMFTDTQASIAENLG

-1259 TEDLAKYTGA
+1259 TADLAKYTEA

-1326 WLTKNIHDILHIGTK
+1326 WLTKNIHDILHVGTK

-1365 KDKFKSISDLISDEI
+1365 KDKFKLISDLISDEI

-1515 STPGGSPGGSPG
+1515 STPGGSPGGSP
-1527 DSLKPTASTT
+1527 DNSLKPTTPTT
-1537 GTGIKGTGNQGSNQK
+1537 GTDIRKTNQGSGGAR
-1552 KP
+1552 

>member
-90 LSKSMFSNSS
+90 LSKSIFSSSS
-100 PEKTINEIIVTITS
+100 PEKTVNEIIVTITS

-138 VKHTLETIGAFTSLI
+138 VKHTLETIGVFTSLI

-164 SIAKAIMFNVKL
+164 SMAKIIMFNVKL
-176 SLMLATILSATEYI
+176 SLMLATMLTATEYI
-190 NDKKNIENIEA
+190 NDKKTIENIEA

-207 ILQKFSHELSK
+207 TLQKFSHGLSE

-224 SAGENAGILQGITN
+224 SAGENAGILQGIIN

-246 KGINKNVNY
+246 KGINKNVDY
-255 INKNFDLRKLK
+255 INKHFDLRKLK
-266 MATNRI
+266 MATNRM

-285 TKAISIAGV
+285 TKAISIAGA

-323 FGKDDKAMASMAAVG
+323 FGKDDKTMASMAAVG
-338 AMSAGNGISKTD
+338 AMSASNGISKTD

-509 ELKEYLHDFTA
+509 ELKGYLYEFTA

-578 MVTAGLYTAGFA
+578 MGTAGLYVLGFGTLLLLFIGG
-590 AILWGFIALIL
+590 ILLVVALI
-601 KSVNSLTKNSAK
+601 KKK
-613 IAISQAAMTGL
+613 IGDITMAITGMTELGIMIGIAA
-624 AILIGAATA
+624 A

-648 LIEVAK
+648 LLEVAK

-669 AKIIDKAKTSITK
+669 AKLIDKAKSSITK
-682 ALIPAGMMI
+682 ALVPAGMMI

-705 NLIPKVEGKYLTL
+705 NLIPKVEGKFWTL

-727 MVASLTAA
+727 MVGSLTAA

-748 WAGVAAMG
+748 WTGVAAMG

-773 NALNVIKDIPED
+773 HALNIIKDIPED

-900 NMARIVGLMF
+900 NMSRIVGLMF
-910 LTIGGLITGQMN
+910 LAIGGLITGQMN

-941 ALRENMFIDSP
+941 ALKENIFIDSP

-992 PTGFTKMTDKTF
+992 PTGFTRMTDKTF

-1039 LVNKQEFEEFFHE
+1039 LVNKHEFEEFFHE

-1080 MKDYADFRVADKWD
+1080 MKDYAEGVKVPNKWD
-1094 EKGNPIHYERIDLNK
+1094 EKGNPIGWTPMSLDT
-1109 VIPNATAN
+1109 VIPKAAEN

-1132 AKDPNM
+1132 AKDPKM
-1138 QKIQKTAVEKTQGFM
+1138 QKIQKSAVEKTQGFM
-1153 SAMVPMT
+1153 AAMVPMT

-1200 MARENMRK
+1200 IARENMRK

-1214 GMFTDTQASISENLG
+1214 GMFTDTQASISAHLG

-1249 MYDDFNGEDD
+1249 MYDDFKGEDD
-1259 TEDLAKYTGA
+1259 TEDLAKYTEA
-1269 LAKAQKNNNEAYV
+1269 LTKAQKNNNEAYV

-1326 WLTKNIHDILHIGTK
+1326 WLTKNIHDILHVGTK

-1365 KDKFKSISDLISDEI
+1365 QEKFNSISDLISDEI

-1398 KNNGRSPIATLSDD
+1398 KNNGKSPIATLSDD

-1515 STPGGSPGGSPG
+1515 STPGGSPGGSPD
-1527 DSLKPTASTT
+1527 DSSKQPASTGA
-1537 GTGIKGTGNQGSNQK
+1537 GTDKRKINQGSGGRG
-1552 KP
+1552 

>member
-509 ELKEYLHDFTA
+509 ELKGYLYEFTA

-869 AELKLPTGFKSD
+869 AELKLPIGFKSD

-910 LTIGGLITGQMN
+910 LAIGGLITGQMN

-1132 AKDPNM
+1132 AQDPKM
-1138 QKIQKTAVEKTQGFM
+1138 QKIQKSAVEKTQGFM

-1189 PVFNITDDNIE
+1189 PVFNITDDNIKI
-1200 MARENMRK
+1200 ARENMRK

-1214 GMFTDTQASISENLG
+1214 GMFTDTQASIAENLG

>member
-90 LSKSMFSNSS
+90 LSKSIFSSSS
-100 PEKTINEIIVTITS
+100 PEKTVNEIIVTITS

-138 VKHTLETIGAFTSLI
+138 VKRTLETIGAFTTLI

-164 SIAKAIMFNVKL
+164 SIAKTIMFNVKL
-176 SLMLATILSATEYI
+176 SLMLATMLSATEYI

-246 KGINKNVNY
+246 KGINKNVAY

-266 MATNRI
+266 MATNRM

-285 TKAISIAGV
+285 TKAISIAGA

-323 FGKDDKAMASMAAVG
+323 FGKDDKTMASMAAVG
-338 AMSAGNGISKTD
+338 AMSTGNGISKTD

-377 GMVVS
+377 GMVIS

-450 NAFLFTGVLLLF
+450 NAFLFTAVLSLF
-462 VIGVSIPFIFFK
+462 IIGVSIPFIFFK
-474 IVGDIVLKQVKYV
+474 IVGGIVLKQVKYV

-509 ELKEYLHDFTA
+509 ELKGYLYEFTA

-533 AIFGKFCK
+533 ARFGKKCK

-568 SLRFGTSVGD
+568 SLRFGTSIGD
-578 MVTAGLYTAGFA
+578 MGTAALYVGGFGTLLLLFIWGLLAVV
-590 AILWGFIALIL
+590 
-601 KSVNSLTKNSAK
+601 KKVTKNMNK
-613 IAISQAAMTGL
+613 ITVAIAGMTELGIMIGIAA
-624 AILIGAATA
+624 A

-648 LIEVAK
+648 LLEVAK

-696 LTGCVAVLV
+696 LTGCVVVLV
-705 NLIPKVEGKYLTL
+705 NLIPKVEGKYGTL
-718 YGLLLFMGV
+718 YGLLLFMGA

-743 MNPVF
+743 MNPIF

-773 NALNVIKDIPED
+773 NALNIIKDIPED

-910 LTIGGLITGQMN
+910 LAIGGLITGQMN

-982 PTGFDPKTGE
+982 PTGFDSKTGE
-992 PTGFTKMTDKTF
+992 PTGFTRMTDKTF

-1039 LVNKQEFEEFFHE
+1039 LVNKHEFEEFFHE

-1109 VIPNATAN
+1109 VIPKATEN
-1117 ITKIVTSMF
+1117 ITSIVTSMF

-1132 AKDPNM
+1132 AKDPKM

-1189 PVFNITDDNIE
+1189 PVFNITDDNIKI
-1200 MARENMRK
+1200 ARENMRK

-1214 GMFTDTQASISENLG
+1214 GMFTDTQASISEHLG

-1249 MYDDFNGEDD
+1249 MYDDFKGEDD
-1259 TEDLAKYTGA
+1259 TEDLAKYTEA
-1269 LAKAQKNNNEAYV
+1269 LTKAQKNNNEAYV

-1350 TSGTRLFTKDQLKIT
+1350 TSGTRLFTNDQLKIT
-1365 KDKFKSISDLISDEI
+1365 KDKFKLISDLISDEI

-1515 STPGGSPGGSPG
+1515 STPGGSPGGSP
-1527 DSLKPTASTT
+1527 DNSLKPNTT
-1537 GTGIKGTGNQGSNQK
+1537 GTRTDISKTNQGSGGR
-1552 KP
+1552 PR

>member
-90 LSKSMFSNSS
+90 LSKSIFSSNS
-100 PEKTINEIIVTITS
+100 PEKTVNEIIVTITS

-138 VKHTLETIGAFTSLI
+138 VKRTLETIGAFTTLI

-164 SIAKAIMFNVKL
+164 SMAKTIMFNVKL
-176 SLMLATILSATEYI
+176 SLILATILSATEYI
-190 NDKKNIENIEA
+190 NDKKSIENIEA

-224 SAGENAGILQGITN
+224 SAGENAGILQGIIN

-246 KGINKNVNY
+246 KGINKNVAY
-255 INKNFDLRKLK
+255 INKNFDLRKLE
-266 MATNRI
+266 MATNKM

-285 TKAISIAGV
+285 TKAISIAGA
-294 LATVGVVAMVPITVF
+294 LATVAVIAIVPITVF

-338 AMSAGNGISKTD
+338 AMSTGNGISKTD
-350 KGAGSSKDGFVKM
+350 KGAGNSKDGFVKM

-436 LVGAALMYIPGLIE
+436 IVGAALMYIPGLIE
-450 NAFLFTGVLLLF
+450 NAFLFTAVLSLF
-462 VIGVSIPFIFFK
+462 IIGVSIPFLFFK
-474 IVGDIVLKQVKYV
+474 IVGGIVLKQVKYV

-509 ELKEYLHDFTA
+509 ELKGYLYEFTA

-533 AIFGKFCK
+533 AIFGKYCK

-568 SLRFGTSVGD
+568 SLRFGTSIGD
-578 MVTAGLYTAGFA
+578 MGTAGLYVLGFGTLLLLFIGG
-590 AILWGFIALIL
+590 ILLVVSLI
-601 KSVNSLTKNSAK
+601 KKK
-613 IAISQAAMTGL
+613 IADITMAITGMTELGIMIGIAA
-624 AILIGAATA
+624 A
-633 AITLGPIALNLAGVE
+633 AITLGPIALNLAGIE
-648 LIEVAK
+648 LLEVAK

-669 AKIIDKAKTSITK
+669 AKLIDKAKSSITK

-705 NLIPKVEGKYLTL
+705 NLIPKVEGKYGTL
-718 YGLLLFMGV
+718 YGLLLFIGV
-727 MVASLTAA
+727 MVGSLTAA

-773 NALNVIKDIPED
+773 NALNIIKDIPED

-869 AELKLPTGFKSD
+869 AELKLPIGFKSD

-910 LTIGGLITGQMN
+910 LAIGGLITGQMN

-992 PTGFTKMTDKTF
+992 PTGFTRMTDKTF

-1039 LVNKQEFEEFFHE
+1039 LVNKHEFEEFFHE

-1109 VIPNATAN
+1109 VIPKATEN
-1117 ITKIVTSMF
+1117 ITSIVTSMF

-1132 AKDPNM
+1132 AKDPKM

-1189 PVFNITDDNIE
+1189 PVFNITDDNIRI
-1200 MARENMRK
+1200 ARENMRK

-1214 GMFTDTQASISENLG
+1214 GMFTDTQASISEHLG

-1249 MYDDFNGEDD
+1249 MYDDFKGEDD
-1259 TEDLAKYTGA
+1259 TEDLAKYTDA

-1326 WLTKNIHDILHIGTK
+1326 WLTKNIHDILHVGTK

-1515 STPGGSPGGSPG
+1515 STPGGSPGGSPD
-1527 DSLKPTASTT
+1527 DSLKPPAST
-1537 GTGIKGTGNQGSNQK
+1537 GAGAYKGQHNQGSNQK

>member
-90 LSKSMFSNSS
+90 LSKSIFSSSS

-138 VKHTLETIGAFTSLI
+138 VKCTLETIGAFTTLI

-164 SIAKAIMFNVKL
+164 SMAKTIMFNVKL
-176 SLMLATILSATEYI
+176 SLMLATMLSATEYI

-266 MATNRI
+266 MATNRM

-285 TKAISIAGV
+285 TKAISIAGA

-323 FGKDDKAMASMAAVG
+323 FGKDDKTMASMAAVG
-338 AMSAGNGISKTD
+338 AMSTGNGISKAD

-377 GMVVS
+377 GMVIS
-382 LVDMGKLFKFVV
+382 LVDMGNLFKFVV
-394 TLGIFMLAMAGIM
+394 TLSIFMLAMAGIM

-450 NAFLFTGVLLLF
+450 NAFLFTAVLLLF
-462 VIGVSIPFIFFK
+462 IIGVSRPFLFFK
-474 IVGDIVLKQVKYV
+474 IVGSIVLKQVKYV

-509 ELKEYLHDFTA
+509 ELKGYLYEFTV

-533 AIFGKFCK
+533 ARFGKQCK

-568 SLRFGTSVGD
+568 SLRFGTSIGD
-578 MVTAGLYTAGFA
+578 MGTAALYVGGFGL
-590 AILWGFIALIL
+590 ILWGFIKLIL

-613 IAISQAAMTGL
+613 IAISQAAMIGL
-624 AILIGAATA
+624 AILIGAATV
-633 AITLGPIALNLAGVE
+633 AITLGPIALNLAGIE
-648 LIEVAK
+648 LLEVAK
-654 FAAVLLAT
+654 FAAVLFAT

-705 NLIPKVEGKYLTL
+705 NLIPKVEGKFWTL

-727 MVASLTAA
+727 MVGSLTAA

-773 NALNVIKDIPED
+773 NALNIIKDIPED

-910 LTIGGLITGQMN
+910 LAIGGLITGQMN

-992 PTGFTKMTDKTF
+992 PTGFTRMTDKTF

-1039 LVNKQEFEEFFHE
+1039 LVNKHEFEEFFHE

-1117 ITKIVTSMF
+1117 ITSIVTSMF

-1132 AKDPNM
+1132 AKDPKM

-1189 PVFNITDDNIE
+1189 PVFNITDDNIRI
-1200 MARENMRK
+1200 ARENMRK

-1214 GMFTDTQASISENLG
+1214 GMFTDTQASIAENLG

-1249 MYDDFNGEDD
+1249 MYDDFKGEDD
-1259 TEDLAKYTGA
+1259 TADLAKYTEA
-1269 LAKAQKNNNEAYV
+1269 LTKAQKNNNEAYV

-1326 WLTKNIHDILHIGTK
+1326 WLTKNIHDILHVGTK

-1365 KDKFKSISDLISDEI
+1365 KDKFKLISDLISDEI

-1515 STPGGSPGGSPG
+1515 STPGGSPGGSPD
-1527 DSLKPTASTT
+1527 DSLKPTTPPT
-1537 GTGIKGTGNQGSNQK
+1537 GTGKGMNNQGSGGRGG
-1552 KP
+1552 

>member
-90 LSKSMFSNSS
+90 LSKSIFSSSS

-138 VKHTLETIGAFTSLI
+138 VKRTLETIGAFTSLI

-164 SIAKAIMFNVKL
+164 SIAKTIMFNVKL
-176 SLMLATILSATEYI
+176 SLMLATMLSATEYI
-190 NDKKNIENIEA
+190 NDKKTIENIEA

-207 ILQKFSHELSK
+207 ILQKFSHGLSE

-224 SAGENAGILQGITN
+224 SAGENAGILQGIIN

-246 KGINKNVNY
+246 KGINKNVAY

-266 MATNRI
+266 MATNRM

-285 TKAISIAGV
+285 TKAISIAGA

-323 FGKDDKAMASMAAVG
+323 FGKDDKTMASMAAVG
-338 AMSAGNGISKTD
+338 SMSTGNGISKTN

-436 LVGAALMYIPGLIE
+436 IVGAALMYIPGLIE

-509 ELKEYLHDFTA
+509 ELKGYLYEFTA

-568 SLRFGTSVGD
+568 SLRFGTNIGD
-578 MVTAGLYTAGFA
+578 MGIAALYVAGFGA
-590 AILWGFIALIL
+590 LLLLFIRGILSVVSSIKKKIGDITMAITG
-601 KSVNSLTKNSAK
+601 
-613 IAISQAAMTGL
+613 MTEL

-648 LIEVAK
+648 LLEVAK

-662 VGGFILV
+662 VAGFILV
-669 AKIIDKAKTSITK
+669 AKMIDKAKSSITK
-682 ALIPAGMMI
+682 ALVPAGMMI

-705 NLIPKVEGKYLTL
+705 NLIPKVEGKYWTL

-727 MVASLTAA
+727 MVGSLTAA

-748 WAGVAAMG
+748 WTGVAAMG

-773 NALNVIKDIPED
+773 HALNIIKDIPED
-785 VLETAPINI
+785 VLDTAPINI

-910 LTIGGLITGQMN
+910 LAIGGLITGQMN

-992 PTGFTKMTDKTF
+992 PTGFTRMTDKTF

-1039 LVNKQEFEEFFHE
+1039 LVNKHEFEEFFHE

-1132 AKDPNM
+1132 AKDPKM

-1189 PVFNITDDNIE
+1189 PVFNITDDNIKI
-1200 MARENMRK
+1200 ARENMRK

-1249 MYDDFNGEDD
+1249 MYDDFKGEDD
-1259 TEDLAKYTGA
+1259 TADLAKYTEA
-1269 LAKAQKNNNEAYV
+1269 LTKAQKNNNEAYV

-1326 WLTKNIHDILHIGTK
+1326 WLTKNIHDILHVGTK

-1365 KDKFKSISDLISDEI
+1365 QEKFNLISDLISDEI

-1385 LGELDEKQNNSIN
+1385 LGELNEKQNNSVN

-1515 STPGGSPGGSPG
+1515 STPGGSPGGSPD
-1527 DSLKPTASTT
+1527 DSSKQPAST
-1537 GTGIKGTGNQGSNQK
+1537 GTGKKGMNNPGSDVK
-1552 KP
+1552 

>member
-138 VKHTLETIGAFTSLI
+138 VKRTLETIGAFTTLI

-164 SIAKAIMFNVKL
+164 SMAKTIMFNVKL
-176 SLMLATILSATEYI
+176 SLMLATMLSATEYI

-266 MATNRI
+266 MATNRM

-285 TKAISIAGV
+285 TKAISIAGA

-323 FGKDDKAMASMAAVG
+323 FGKDDKTMASMAAVG
-338 AMSAGNGISKTD
+338 AMSTGNGISKTD

-377 GMVVS
+377 GMVIS
-382 LVDMGKLFKFVV
+382 LVDMGNLFKFVV
-394 TLGIFMLAMAGIM
+394 TLSIFMLAMAGIM

-450 NAFLFTGVLLLF
+450 NAFLFTAVLSLF
-462 VIGVSIPFIFFK
+462 VIGVSIPFLFFK
-474 IVGDIVLKQVKYV
+474 IVGSIVLKQVKYV

-509 ELKEYLHDFTA
+509 ELKGYLYEFTV
-520 ILLGFIGALCTIY
+520 ILLGFILALCTIY
-533 AIFGKFCK
+533 ARFGKQCK

-568 SLRFGTSVGD
+568 SLRFGTNIGD
-578 MVTAGLYTAGFA
+578 MGIATLYVAGFGA
-590 AILWGFIALIL
+590 LLLLFIRGILGVVSSIKKKIGDITMAITG
-601 KSVNSLTKNSAK
+601 
-613 IAISQAAMTGL
+613 MTEL

-633 AITLGPIALNLAGVE
+633 AITLGPIALNLAGIE
-648 LIEVAK
+648 LLEVAK

-705 NLIPKVEGKYLTL
+705 NLIPKVEGKFWTL

-727 MVASLTAA
+727 MVGSLTAA

-773 NALNVIKDIPED
+773 NALNIIKDIPED

-910 LTIGGLITGQMN
+910 LAIGGLITGQMN

-992 PTGFTKMTDKTF
+992 PTGFTRMTDKTF

-1039 LVNKQEFEEFFHE
+1039 LVNKHEFEEFFHE

-1117 ITKIVTSMF
+1117 ITSIVTSMF

-1132 AKDPNM
+1132 AKDPKM

-1189 PVFNITDDNIE
+1189 PVFNITDDNIRI
-1200 MARENMRK
+1200 ARENMRK

-1214 GMFTDTQASISENLG
+1214 GMFTDTQASIAENLG

-1259 TEDLAKYTGA
+1259 TADLAKYTEA

-1326 WLTKNIHDILHIGTK
+1326 WLTKNIHDILHVGTK

-1365 KDKFKSISDLISDEI
+1365 KDKFKLISDLISDEI

-1515 STPGGSPGGSPG
+1515 STPGGSPGGSP
-1527 DSLKPTASTT
+1527 DNSLKPTTPTT
-1537 GTGIKGTGNQGSNQK
+1537 GTDIRKTNQGSGGAR
-1552 KP
+1552 

>member
-15 GDDYNDRFEEFISII
+15 GDDYNNRFEEFISII

-90 LSKSMFSNSS
+90 LSKSIFSSSS
-100 PEKTINEIIVTITS
+100 PEKTVNEIIVTITS

-153 DSIIALSEKLP
+153 DSIIVLSEKLP

-266 MATNRI
+266 MATNRM

-285 TKAISIAGV
+285 TKAISIAGA

-338 AMSAGNGISKTD
+338 AMSTGNGISKSN

-394 TLGIFMLAMAGIM
+394 TLGIFMLAMTGIM

-436 LVGAALMYIPGLIE
+436 IVGAALMYIPGLIE

-509 ELKEYLHDFTA
+509 ELKGYLYEFTA

-533 AIFGKFCK
+533 AIFGKYCK

-568 SLRFGTSVGD
+568 SLRFGTSIGD
-578 MVTAGLYTAGFA
+578 MGTAGLYVLGFGTLLLLFIGGILLVVSLIKKKIGDITMAITGMTELGIMIGIA
-590 AILWGFIALIL
+590 A
-601 KSVNSLTKNSAK
+601 
-613 IAISQAAMTGL
+613 
-624 AILIGAATA
+624 A

-669 AKIIDKAKTSITK
+669 AKIIDKAKTSIAK

-705 NLIPKVEGKYLTL
+705 NLIPKVEGKYGTL
-718 YGLLLFMGV
+718 YGLLLFMGA
-727 MVASLTAA
+727 MVAGITAA

-743 MNPVF
+743 MNPIF

-910 LTIGGLITGQMN
+910 LAIGGLITGQMN

-1039 LVNKQEFEEFFHE
+1039 LVNKHEFEEFFHE

-1214 GMFTDTQASISENLG
+1214 GMFTDTQASISAHLG

-1249 MYDDFNGEDD
+1249 MYDDFKGEDD
-1259 TEDLAKYTGA
+1259 TEDLAKYTEA
-1269 LAKAQKNNNEAYV
+1269 LTKAQKNNNEAYV

-1326 WLTKNIHDILHIGTK
+1326 WLTKNIHDILHVGTK

-1365 KDKFKSISDLISDEI
+1365 QEKFNLISDLISDEI

-1385 LGELDEKQNNSIN
+1385 LGELNEKQNNSVN

>member
-15 GDDYNDRFEEFISII
+15 GDDYNNRFEEFISII

-153 DSIIALSEKLP
+153 DSIIVLSEKLP
-164 SIAKAIMFNVKL
+164 SIAKAIMFNIKL

-266 MATNRI
+266 MATNRM

-285 TKAISIAGV
+285 TKAISIAGA

-338 AMSAGNGISKTD
+338 AMSTGNGISKSN

-394 TLGIFMLAMAGIM
+394 TLGIFMLAMTGIM

-436 LVGAALMYIPGLIE
+436 IVGAALMYIPGLIE

-509 ELKEYLHDFTA
+509 ELKGYLYEFTA

-533 AIFGKFCK
+533 AIFGKYCK

-568 SLRFGTSVGD
+568 SLRFGTSIGD
-578 MVTAGLYTAGFA
+578 MGTAGLYVLGFGTLLLLFIGGILLVVSLIKKKIGDITMAITGMTELGIMIGIA
-590 AILWGFIALIL
+590 A
-601 KSVNSLTKNSAK
+601 
-613 IAISQAAMTGL
+613 
-624 AILIGAATA
+624 A

-669 AKIIDKAKTSITK
+669 AKIIDKAKTSIAK

-705 NLIPKVEGKYLTL
+705 NLIPKVEGKYGTL
-718 YGLLLFMGV
+718 YGLLLFMGA
-727 MVASLTAA
+727 MVAGITAA

-743 MNPVF
+743 MNPIF

-910 LTIGGLITGQMN
+910 LAIGGLITGQMN

-1039 LVNKQEFEEFFHE
+1039 LVNKHEFEEFFHE

-1214 GMFTDTQASISENLG
+1214 GMFTDTQASISAHLG

-1249 MYDDFNGEDD
+1249 MYDDFKGEDD
-1259 TEDLAKYTGA
+1259 TEDLAKYTEA
-1269 LAKAQKNNNEAYV
+1269 LTKAQKNNNEAYV

-1326 WLTKNIHDILHIGTK
+1326 WLTKNIHDILHVGTK

-1365 KDKFKSISDLISDEI
+1365 QEKFNLISDLISDEI

-1385 LGELDEKQNNSIN
+1385 LGELNEKQNNSVN

>member
-90 LSKSMFSNSS
+90 LSKSIFSSSS
-100 PEKTINEIIVTITS
+100 PEKTVNEIIVTITS

-138 VKHTLETIGAFTSLI
+138 VKRTLETIGAFTSLI

-164 SIAKAIMFNVKL
+164 SIAKTIMFNVKL
-176 SLMLATILSATEYI
+176 SLMLATMLSATEYI
-190 NDKKNIENIEA
+190 NDKKTIENIEA

-207 ILQKFSHELSK
+207 ILQKFSSELSK

-224 SAGENAGILQGITN
+224 SAGENAGILQGIIN

-246 KGINKNVNY
+246 KGINKNVAY
-255 INKNFDLRKLK
+255 INKNFDLKKLE
-266 MATNRI
+266 MATNKM

-285 TKAISIAGV
+285 TKAISIAGA
-294 LATVGVVAMVPITVF
+294 LATVAVVAMVPITVF
-309 LLAFWALKKLADKL
+309 LLAFWTLKKLADKL
-323 FGKDDKAMASMAAVG
+323 FGKDDKTMASMAAVG
-338 AMSAGNGISKTD
+338 SMSTGNGISKTD

-377 GMVVS
+377 GMVMS
-382 LVDMGKLFKFVV
+382 LVDMGKLFIFVF
-394 TLGIFMLAMAGIM
+394 TLSLFVLAMAGIM

-509 ELKEYLHDFTA
+509 ELKGYLYEFTA

-578 MVTAGLYTAGFA
+578 MVTAGFYVAGFGL
-590 AILWGFIALIL
+590 ILLGFISGILLAVSLIKKYIGDITMAITGMTEL
-601 KSVNSLTKNSAK
+601 GIMIG
-613 IAISQAAMTGL
+613 IAA
-624 AILIGAATA
+624 A

-648 LIEVAK
+648 LLEVAK

-669 AKIIDKAKTSITK
+669 AKLIDKAKTSITK

-705 NLIPKVEGKYLTL
+705 NLIPKVEGKYWTL
-718 YGLLLFMGV
+718 YGLLLFMGA
-727 MVASLTAA
+727 MVASLTTA
-735 IFGLGMIS
+735 IFVLGAIT

-748 WAGVAAMG
+748 WTGVAAMG

-773 NALNVIKDIPED
+773 HALNIIKDIPED

-910 LTIGGLITGQMN
+910 LAIGGLITGQMN

-992 PTGFTKMTDKTF
+992 PTGFTRMTDKTF

-1039 LVNKQEFEEFFHE
+1039 LVNKHEFEEFFHE

-1080 MKDYADFRVADKWD
+1080 MKDYADFRVPDKWD

-1132 AKDPNM
+1132 AKDPKM

-1189 PVFNITDDNIE
+1189 PVFNITDDNIKI
-1200 MARENMRK
+1200 ARENMRK

-1214 GMFTDTQASISENLG
+1214 GMFTDTQASISEHLG

-1249 MYDDFNGEDD
+1249 MYDDFKGEDD
-1259 TEDLAKYTGA
+1259 TEDLAKYTEA
-1269 LAKAQKNNNEAYV
+1269 LTKAQKNNNEAYV

-1326 WLTKNIHDILHIGTK
+1326 WLTKNIHDILHVGTK

-1365 KDKFKSISDLISDEI
+1365 KDKFKLISDLISDEI

-1385 LGELDEKQNNSIN
+1385 LGELNEKQNNSVN

-1515 STPGGSPGGSPG
+1515 STPGGSPGGSPD
-1527 DSLKPTASTT
+1527 DSTKQPTST
-1537 GTGIKGTGNQGSNQK
+1537 GTGKKGMNNPGSDVK
-1552 KP
+1552 

>member
-90 LSKSMFSNSS
+90 LSKSIFSSSS
-100 PEKTINEIIVTITS
+100 PEKTVNEIIVTITS

-138 VKHTLETIGAFTSLI
+138 VKRTLETIGAFTSLI

-164 SIAKAIMFNVKL
+164 SMAKIIMFNVKL
-176 SLMLATILSATEYI
+176 SLMLATMLSATEYI
-190 NDKKNIENIEA
+190 NDKKTIENIEA

-207 ILQKFSHELSK
+207 ILQKFSHGLSK

-224 SAGENAGILQGITN
+224 SAGENAGILQGIIN

-246 KGINKNVNY
+246 KGINKNVAY

-266 MATNRI
+266 MATNRM

-285 TKAISIAGV
+285 TKAISIAGA
-294 LATVGVVAMVPITVF
+294 LATVAVVAMVPITVF

-323 FGKDDKAMASMAAVG
+323 FGKDDKTMASMAAVG
-338 AMSAGNGISKTD
+338 AMSTGNGISKTD

-377 GMVVS
+377 GMVMS

-509 ELKEYLHDFTA
+509 ELKGYLYEFTA

-568 SLRFGTSVGD
+568 SLRFGTSIGD
-578 MVTAGLYTAGFA
+578 MVTAGFYVGGFGA
-590 AILWGFIALIL
+590 LLLLFIRGILSVVSSIKKKIGDITMAITG
-601 KSVNSLTKNSAK
+601 
-613 IAISQAAMTGL
+613 MTEL

-648 LIEVAK
+648 LLEVAK

-669 AKIIDKAKTSITK
+669 AKLIDKAKSSITK

-705 NLIPKVEGKYLTL
+705 NLIPKVEGKYWTL
-718 YGLLLFMGV
+718 YGLLLFMGA
-727 MVASLTAA
+727 MVVSLTAA

-743 MNPVF
+743 MNRVF

-773 NALNVIKDIPED
+773 NALNIIKDIPED

-910 LTIGGLITGQMN
+910 LAIGGLITGQMN

-992 PTGFTKMTDKTF
+992 PTGFTRMTDKTF

-1039 LVNKQEFEEFFHE
+1039 LVNKHEFEEFFHE

-1132 AKDPNM
+1132 AKDPKM

-1189 PVFNITDDNIE
+1189 PVFNITDDNIKI
-1200 MARENMRK
+1200 ARENMRK

-1214 GMFTDTQASISENLG
+1214 GMFTDTQASISEHLG

-1249 MYDDFNGEDD
+1249 MYDDFKGEDD
-1259 TEDLAKYTGA
+1259 TEDLAKYTEA
-1269 LAKAQKNNNEAYV
+1269 LTKAQKNNNEAYV

-1326 WLTKNIHDILHIGTK
+1326 WLTKNIHDILHVGTK

-1365 KDKFKSISDLISDEI
+1365 QEKFNLISDLISDEI

-1385 LGELDEKQNNSIN
+1385 LGELNEKQNNSVN

-1515 STPGGSPGGSPG
+1515 STPGGSPGGSPD
-1527 DSLKPTASTT
+1527 DSSKSNTP
-1537 GTGIKGTGNQGSNQK
+1537 GTGPGIGKTNQGSGGRGG
-1552 KP
+1552 

>member
-90 LSKSMFSNSS
+90 LSKNMFSSSS

-138 VKHTLETIGAFTSLI
+138 VKRTLETIGAFTTLI

-164 SIAKAIMFNVKL
+164 SMAKTIMFNVKL
-176 SLMLATILSATEYI
+176 SLMLATMLSATEYI

-266 MATNRI
+266 MATNRM

-285 TKAISIAGV
+285 TKAISIAGA

-323 FGKDDKAMASMAAVG
+323 FGKDDKTMASMAAVG
-338 AMSAGNGISKTD
+338 AMSTGNGISKTD

-377 GMVVS
+377 GMVIS
-382 LVDMGKLFKFVV
+382 LVDMGNLFKFVV
-394 TLGIFMLAMAGIM
+394 TLSIFMLAMAGIM

-450 NAFLFTGVLLLF
+450 NAFLFTAVLSLF
-462 VIGVSIPFIFFK
+462 IIGVSIPFLFFK
-474 IVGDIVLKQVKYV
+474 IVGSIVLKQVKYV

-509 ELKEYLHDFTA
+509 ELKGYLYEFTV
-520 ILLGFIGALCTIY
+520 ILLGFILALCTIY
-533 AIFGKFCK
+533 ARFGKQCK

-568 SLRFGTSVGD
+568 SLRFGTNIGD
-578 MVTAGLYTAGFA
+578 MGIAALYVAGFGA
-590 AILWGFIALIL
+590 LLLLFIRGILGVVSSIKKKIGDITMAITG
-601 KSVNSLTKNSAK
+601 
-613 IAISQAAMTGL
+613 MTEL

-633 AITLGPIALNLAGVE
+633 AITLGPIALNLAGIE
-648 LIEVAK
+648 LLEVAK

-669 AKIIDKAKTSITK
+669 AKLIDKAKSSITK

-705 NLIPKVEGKYLTL
+705 NLIPKVEGKFWTL

-727 MVASLTAA
+727 MVGSLTAA

-743 MNPVF
+743 MNPIF

-773 NALNVIKDIPED
+773 NALNIIKDIPED

-794 ARVVGLMF
+794 VRVVGLMF

-869 AELKLPTGFKSD
+869 AELKLPIGFKSD

-910 LTIGGLITGQMN
+910 LAIGGLITGQMN

-992 PTGFTKMTDKTF
+992 PTGFTRMTDKTF

-1039 LVNKQEFEEFFHE
+1039 LVNKHEFEAFFHE

-1117 ITKIVTSMF
+1117 ITSIVTSMF

-1132 AKDPNM
+1132 AKDPKM

-1189 PVFNITDDNIE
+1189 PVFNITDDNIRI
-1200 MARENMRK
+1200 ARENMRK

-1214 GMFTDTQASISENLG
+1214 GMFTDTQASIAENLG

-1249 MYDDFNGEDD
+1249 MYDDFKGEDD
-1259 TEDLAKYTGA
+1259 TADLAKYTEA
-1269 LAKAQKNNNEAYV
+1269 LTKAQKNNNEAYV

-1326 WLTKNIHDILHIGTK
+1326 WLTKNIHDILHVGTK

-1365 KDKFKSISDLISDEI
+1365 KDKFKLISDLISDEI

-1515 STPGGSPGGSPG
+1515 STPGGSPGGSPD
-1527 DSLKPTASTT
+1527 DSLKPPTPPT
-1537 GTGIKGTGNQGSNQK
+1537 GTGKGMNNQGSGGRGG
-1552 KP
+1552 

>member
-90 LSKSMFSNSS
+90 LSKSMFSTSS

-138 VKHTLETIGAFTSLI
+138 VKRTLETIGVFTSLI

-164 SIAKAIMFNVKL
+164 SIAKTIMFNVKL
-176 SLMLATILSATEYI
+176 SLMLATMLSATEYI
-190 NDKKNIENIEA
+190 NNKKTIENIEA

-224 SAGENAGILQGITN
+224 SAGENAGILQGIIN

-246 KGINKNVNY
+246 KGINKNVDY

-266 MATNRI
+266 MATNRM

-285 TKAISIAGV
+285 TKAISIAGA

-323 FGKDDKAMASMAAVG
+323 FGKDDKTMASMAAVG
-338 AMSAGNGISKTD
+338 SMSTGNGISKTD

-509 ELKEYLHDFTA
+509 ELKGYLYEFTA
-520 ILLGFIGALCTIY
+520 ILLGFIFALCTIY
-533 AIFGKFCK
+533 ARFGKQCK

-568 SLRFGTSVGD
+568 SLRFGTNIGD
-578 MVTAGLYTAGFA
+578 MGIAALYVGGF
-590 AILWGFIALIL
+590 ALIL
-601 KSVNSLTKNSAK
+601 WLFVQGILRVVASIKKK
-613 IAISQAAMTGL
+613 IGDITMAITGMTELGIMIGIAA
-624 AILIGAATA
+624 A

-662 VGGFILV
+662 VAGFILV
-669 AKIIDKAKTSITK
+669 AKMIDKAKSSITK
-682 ALIPAGMMI
+682 ALVPAGMMI

-705 NLIPKVEGKYLTL
+705 NLIPKVEGKYWTL

-727 MVASLTAA
+727 MVGSLTAA

-773 NALNVIKDIPED
+773 HALNIIKDIPED

-910 LTIGGLITGQMN
+910 LAIGGLITGQMN

-1039 LVNKQEFEEFFHE
+1039 LVNKHEFEEFFHE

-1132 AKDPNM
+1132 AKDPKM

-1189 PVFNITDDNIE
+1189 PVFNITDDNIKI
-1200 MARENMRK
+1200 ARENMRK

-1214 GMFTDTQASISENLG
+1214 GMFTDTQASISEHLG

-1249 MYDDFNGEDD
+1249 MYDDFKGEDD
-1259 TEDLAKYTGA
+1259 TADLAKYTEA
-1269 LAKAQKNNNEAYV
+1269 LTKAQKNNNEAYV

-1326 WLTKNIHDILHIGTK
+1326 WLTKNIHDILHVGTK

-1365 KDKFKSISDLISDEI
+1365 QDKFKSISDLISDEI

-1385 LGELDEKQNNSIN
+1385 LGELNEKQNNSVN

-1515 STPGGSPGGSPG
+1515 STPGGSPGGSPD
-1527 DSLKPTASTT
+1527 DSSKQPASTGA
-1537 GTGIKGTGNQGSNQK
+1537 GTDKRKINQGSGGRG
-1552 KP
+1552 

>member
-90 LSKSMFSNSS
+90 LSKSMFSSSS

-138 VKHTLETIGAFTSLI
+138 VKRTLETIGVFTSLI

-164 SIAKAIMFNVKL
+164 SIAKTIMFNVKL
-176 SLMLATILSATEYI
+176 SLMLATMLSATEYI

-224 SAGENAGILQGITN
+224 SAGENAGILQGIIN

-246 KGINKNVNY
+246 KGINKNVAY

-266 MATNRI
+266 MATNRM
-272 EHIEKFAVSIKNT
+272 EYIEKFAVSIKNT
-285 TKAISIAGV
+285 TKAISIAGA

-323 FGKDDKAMASMAAVG
+323 FGKDDKTMASMAAVG
-338 AMSAGNGISKTD
+338 SMSTGNGISKSD

-436 LVGAALMYIPGLIE
+436 IVGAALMYIPGLIE
-450 NAFLFTGVLLLF
+450 NAFLFTAVLSLF
-462 VIGVSIPFIFFK
+462 IIGVSIPFLFFK
-474 IVGDIVLKQVKYV
+474 IVGGIVLKQVKYV

-509 ELKEYLHDFTA
+509 ELKGYLYEFTV
-520 ILLGFIGALCTIY
+520 ILLGFIAALCTIY
-533 AIFGKFCK
+533 ARFGKKCK

-568 SLRFGTSVGD
+568 SLRFGTSIGD
-578 MVTAGLYTAGFA
+578 MATAGLYVAGFGL
-590 AILWGFIALIL
+590 ILWGFIKLIL

-613 IAISQAAMTGL
+613 IAISQAAMIGL

-633 AITLGPIALNLAGVE
+633 AITLGPIALNLAGIE

-705 NLIPKVEGKYLTL
+705 NLIPKVEGKYGTL
-718 YGLLLFMGV
+718 YGLLLFMGI
-727 MVASLTAA
+727 MVGSLTAA

-773 NALNVIKDIPED
+773 NALNIIKDIPED

-881 GTPSGF
+881 GTPAGF

-910 LTIGGLITGQMN
+910 LAIGGLITGQMN

-941 ALRENMFIDSP
+941 ALRENIFIDSP

-992 PTGFTKMTDKTF
+992 PTGFTRMTDKTF

-1039 LVNKQEFEEFFHE
+1039 LVNKHEFEEFFHE

-1080 MKDYADFRVADKWD
+1080 MKDYADFRVPDKWD

-1132 AKDPNM
+1132 AKDPKM

-1189 PVFNITDDNIE
+1189 PVFNITDDNIKI
-1200 MARENMRK
+1200 ARENMRK

-1249 MYDDFNGEDD
+1249 MYDDFKGEDD
-1259 TEDLAKYTGA
+1259 TADLAKYTEA

-1326 WLTKNIHDILHIGTK
+1326 WLTKNIHDILHVGTK

-1365 KDKFKSISDLISDEI
+1365 QEKFNLISDLISDEI

-1385 LGELDEKQNNSIN
+1385 LGELNEKQNNSVN

-1515 STPGGSPGGSPG
+1515 STPGGSPGGSPD
-1527 DSLKPTASTT
+1527 DSSKPTTPL
-1537 GTGIKGTGNQGSNQK
+1537 TGNSTIGKNNK
-1552 KP
+1552 GA

>member
-90 LSKSMFSNSS
+90 LSKSIFSSSS
-100 PEKTINEIIVTITS
+100 PEKTVNEIIVTITS

-138 VKHTLETIGAFTSLI
+138 VKRTLETIGAFTSLI

-164 SIAKAIMFNVKL
+164 SMAKIIMFNVKL
-176 SLMLATILSATEYI
+176 SLMLATMLSATEYI
-190 NDKKNIENIEA
+190 NDKKTIENIEA

-207 ILQKFSHELSK
+207 ILQKFSHGLSK

-224 SAGENAGILQGITN
+224 SAGENAGILQGIIN

-246 KGINKNVNY
+246 KGINKNVAY

-266 MATNRI
+266 MATNRM

-285 TKAISIAGV
+285 TKAISIAGA
-294 LATVGVVAMVPITVF
+294 LATVAVVAMVPMTVF

-323 FGKDDKAMASMAAVG
+323 FGKDDKTMASMAAVG
-338 AMSAGNGISKTD
+338 AMSTGNGISKTD

-377 GMVVS
+377 GMVMS

-509 ELKEYLHDFTA
+509 ELKGYLYEFTA

-568 SLRFGTSVGD
+568 SLRFGTSIGD
-578 MVTAGLYTAGFA
+578 MVTAGFYVGGFGA
-590 AILWGFIALIL
+590 LLLLFIRGILSVVSSIKKKIGDITMAITG
-601 KSVNSLTKNSAK
+601 
-613 IAISQAAMTGL
+613 MTEL

-648 LIEVAK
+648 LLEVAK

-669 AKIIDKAKTSITK
+669 AKLIDKAKSSITK

-705 NLIPKVEGKYLTL
+705 NLIPKVEGKYWTL
-718 YGLLLFMGV
+718 YGLLLFMGA
-727 MVASLTAA
+727 MVVSLTAA

-748 WAGVAAMG
+748 WTGVAAMG

-773 NALNVIKDIPED
+773 NALNIIKDIPED

-910 LTIGGLITGQMN
+910 LAIGGLITGQMN

-992 PTGFTKMTDKTF
+992 PTGFTRMTDKTF

-1039 LVNKQEFEEFFHE
+1039 LVNKHEFEEFFHE

-1132 AKDPNM
+1132 AKDPKM

-1189 PVFNITDDNIE
+1189 PVFNITDDNIKI
-1200 MARENMRK
+1200 ARENMRK

-1214 GMFTDTQASISENLG
+1214 GMFTDTQASISEHLG

-1259 TEDLAKYTGA
+1259 TADLAKYTEA

-1326 WLTKNIHDILHIGTK
+1326 WLTKNIHDILHVGTK

-1365 KDKFKSISDLISDEI
+1365 QEKFNLISDLISDEI

-1385 LGELDEKQNNSIN
+1385 LGELNEKQNNSVN

-1515 STPGGSPGGSPG
+1515 STPGGSPGGSPD
-1527 DSLKPTASTT
+1527 DSSKSNTP
-1537 GTGIKGTGNQGSNQK
+1537 GTGPGIGKTNQGSGGRGG
-1552 KP
+1552 

>member
-138 VKHTLETIGAFTSLI
+138 VKCTLETIGAFTTLI

-164 SIAKAIMFNVKL
+164 SMAKTIMFNVKL
-176 SLMLATILSATEYI
+176 SLMLATMLSATEYI

-246 KGINKNVNY
+246 KGINKNVAY

-266 MATNRI
+266 MATNRM

-285 TKAISIAGV
+285 TKAISIAGA

-323 FGKDDKAMASMAAVG
+323 FGKDDKTMASMAAVG
-338 AMSAGNGISKTD
+338 AMSTGNGISKAD

-377 GMVVS
+377 GMVIS
-382 LVDMGKLFKFVV
+382 LVDMGNLFKFVV
-394 TLGIFMLAMAGIM
+394 TLSIFMLAMAGIM

-450 NAFLFTGVLLLF
+450 NAFLFTAVLSLF
-462 VIGVSIPFIFFK
+462 IIGVSIPFLFFK
-474 IVGDIVLKQVKYV
+474 IVGSIVLKQVKYV

-509 ELKEYLHDFTA
+509 ELKGYLYEFTV
-520 ILLGFIGALCTIY
+520 ILLGFILALCTIY
-533 AIFGKFCK
+533 ARFGKQCK

-568 SLRFGTSVGD
+568 SLRFGTSIGD
-578 MVTAGLYTAGFA
+578 MGTAGLYVLGFGTLLLLFIRGILGVVSSIKKKIGDITM
-590 AILWGFIALIL
+590 AITG
-601 KSVNSLTKNSAK
+601 
-613 IAISQAAMTGL
+613 MTEL

-705 NLIPKVEGKYLTL
+705 NLIPKVEGKFWTL

-727 MVASLTAA
+727 MVGSLTAA

-743 MNPVF
+743 MNPIF

-773 NALNVIKDIPED
+773 NALNIIKDIPED

-869 AELKLPTGFKSD
+869 AELKLPIGFKSD

-910 LTIGGLITGQMN
+910 LAIGGLITGQMN

-982 PTGFDPKTGE
+982 PTRFDPKTGE
-992 PTGFTKMTDKTF
+992 PTGFTRMTDKTF

-1039 LVNKQEFEEFFHE
+1039 LVNKHEFEEFFHE

-1117 ITKIVTSMF
+1117 ITSIVTSMF

-1132 AKDPNM
+1132 AKDPKM

-1189 PVFNITDDNIE
+1189 PVFNITDDNIRI
-1200 MARENMRK
+1200 ARENMRK

-1214 GMFTDTQASISENLG
+1214 GMFTDTQASIAENLG

-1249 MYDDFNGEDD
+1249 MYDDFKGEDD
-1259 TEDLAKYTGA
+1259 TADLAKYTEA
-1269 LAKAQKNNNEAYV
+1269 LTKAQKNNNEAYV

-1326 WLTKNIHDILHIGTK
+1326 WLTKNIHDILHVGTK

-1365 KDKFKSISDLISDEI
+1365 KDKFKLISDLISDEI

-1515 STPGGSPGGSPG
+1515 STPGGSPSGSPD
-1527 DSLKPTASTT
+1527 DSLKPPTPPT
-1537 GTGIKGTGNQGSNQK
+1537 GTGKGMNNQGSGGRG
-1552 KP
+1552 